1 MRKIRIKICLLAA
14 MLAVATG
21 IQASDFVV
29 DELCYNITD
38 AEAKTVEVAK
48 YDYTVDG
55 EMVRPTKMD
64 VVVPMTVVNPNDNQ
78 TYRVTALGDGA
89 FTVYGLKNGWFDYTS
104 IVLPEG
110 LLEIKANA
118 FSGQSKLTS
127 LVIPGTVKSVKTK
140 FAQMSGISELTFPAS
155 VKEMVTIESGRIQK
169 LTIEGS
175 PTITAGSRDYIT
187 GSVTNNI
194 VYFIDNDTSYK
205 NVEITLTSAVP
216 PTLPEVT
223 RIQYKAYSGRTTVHV
238 PEGCSDAYNAAGW
251 NQAEVLVEG
260 TDHAD
265 VDGIR
270 YYHDSHRAIG
280 YDVVSELNGPLN
292 IPQTVQIGG
301 KTYPVEELA
310 VRMFEGEGE
319 SLIKNITAI
328 TLPEGLKRL
337 EKNSLYSEVV
347 SATEVTIPASVEYV
361 GTYFLRG
368 ETLKKITF
376 KGSPVLADNSVG
388 SNYKLIHF
396 MSQTPPAVGK
406 YSFQSAQLM
415 VVAPDIASIPVYR
428 TTLSGHWGVEKGYEL
443 SVYGGLKEADNV
455 YYSAMEDGNAC
466 AIYFDGTQTSVALSK
481 TIQIDGAA
489 RALAKIQRGLFYY
502 KNITEVIVPE
512 TVKTIGG
519 NAFYK
524 CSALTSLQ
532 LPSEVEEIGDYAFYE
547 CSAWAIDVTLPVLK
561 TLGKGAFQKSGI
573 KSLNLTGAP
582 LATIPESAF
591 GECSSLASIT
601 LNEGLSKIESYAF
614 TGAVVTELTIPSTVT
629 DIYTVGI
636 WSKIKKLISKATTPP
651 TLRNSRQLNC
661 LLFVPNGCVTAYRQ
675 ADRWVESTSV
685 IAVGEMQTGGLSFY
699 FGDTDALLYNVDT
712 DVTGSDVVIP
722 ATVEQGGNS
731 YTVNEMRAALLK
743 NSAAVKSVTI
753 PASITQIPNDAF
765 RNCTGLTSV
774 TMPATVTSIGAYAF
788 NGCKA
793 LPSVVLPA
801 SLGSIGE
808 YGFLG
813 CKALTSIEL
822 PAALTEIGVS
832 AFNGCSA
839 MACDV
844 NIPDGVTVIPDGA
857 FDQSGITGITLG
869 KNVKT
874 VGRKAFYNCQNILS
888 ITLNEG
894 LTEIGEMGFF
904 NCSKIKELELPA
916 SLTTMGSNAFW
927 NVGIKVVCHSAA
939 PLTLPKSTTYSYQF
953 KKCTVIVPVGSVAAY
968 VAATDKGWDESNTYL
983 TFAGLADGVEYRAN
997 DTEAWVTGVADDTV
1011 VADIKDYL
1019 SIDGSQMPVT
1029 RIDAAFRGK
1038 TQLQKVTVPAAVK
1051 ALPENMFR
1059 DCTSLNAVTF
1069 ASGSQLQTIGKW
1081 AFMSTAVAAIEI
1093 PEGVTEL
1100 PDGVFKNCLSLTE
1113 ITLPSNL
1120 VSVGGGCFYNCKALT
1135 TVNVCADNLTIAD
1148 RAFYSCES
1156 LETINSAN
1164 PLQLSSDISKLG
1176 MEFEGCKSL
1185 KAVSVAGGM
1194 IGSFAFDGCESLVSV
1209 GIAEG
1214 VKTIGEYA
1222 FDGCTSLKRI
1232 LLPASLQEIKH
1243 ETFRNVVFEE
1253 ITCLAVTPPSI
1264 RDNTFTDYSAH
1275 LCVPA
1280 ESMAAYAAATGWKE
1294 FSNIGDLTTSGVS
1307 AVANDGLSVAVCD
1320 GRICVDGVG
1329 ETEMI
1334 KVYSTGGM
1342 LVGMGLNRQVEV
1354 PSPGVY
1360 IVEFK
1365 KGTVK
1370 VAIR

>member
-1 MRKIRIKICLLAA
+1 

-89 FTVYGLKNGWFDYTS
+89 FTVYGLRGGWFDYTS

-118 FSGQSKLTS
+118 FSGQRKLTS

-301 KTYPVEELA
+301 KTYPVEVLA

-319 SLIKNITAI
+319 SLIKNITA
-328 TLPEGLKRL
+328 
-337 EKNSLYSEVV
+337 
-347 SATEVTIPASVEYV
+347 
-361 GTYFLRG
+361 
-368 ETLKKITF
+368 
-376 KGSPVLADNSVG
+376 
-388 SNYKLIHF
+388 
-396 MSQTPPAVGK
+396 
-406 YSFQSAQLM
+406 
-415 VVAPDIASIPVYR
+415 
-428 TTLSGHWGVEKGYEL
+428 
-443 SVYGGLKEADNV
+443 
-455 YYSAMEDGNAC
+455 
-466 AIYFDGTQTSVALSK
+466 
-481 TIQIDGAA
+481 
-489 RALAKIQRGLFYY
+489 
-502 KNITEVIVPE
+502 
-512 TVKTIGG
+512 
-519 NAFYK
+519 
-524 CSALTSLQ
+524 
-532 LPSEVEEIGDYAFYE
+532 
-547 CSAWAIDVTLPVLK
+547 
-561 TLGKGAFQKSGI
+561 
-573 KSLNLTGAP
+573 
-582 LATIPESAF
+582 
-591 GECSSLASIT
+591 
-601 LNEGLSKIESYAF
+601 
-614 TGAVVTELTIPSTVT
+614 
-629 DIYTVGI
+629 
-636 WSKIKKLISKATTPP
+636 
-651 TLRNSRQLNC
+651 
-661 LLFVPNGCVTAYRQ
+661 
-675 ADRWVESTSV
+675 
-685 IAVGEMQTGGLSFY
+685 
-699 FGDTDALLYNVDT
+699 
-712 DVTGSDVVIP
+712 
-722 ATVEQGGNS
+722 
-731 YTVNEMRAALLK
+731 
-743 NSAAVKSVTI
+743 
-753 PASITQIPNDAF
+753 
-765 RNCTGLTSV
+765 
-774 TMPATVTSIGAYAF
+774 
-788 NGCKA
+788 
-793 LPSVVLPA
+793 
-801 SLGSIGE
+801 
-808 YGFLG
+808 
-813 CKALTSIEL
+813 
-822 PAALTEIGVS
+822 
-832 AFNGCSA
+832 
-839 MACDV
+839 
-844 NIPDGVTVIPDGA
+844 
-857 FDQSGITGITLG
+857 
-869 KNVKT
+869 
-874 VGRKAFYNCQNILS
+874 

-927 NVGIKVVCHSAA
+927 NIGIKVVCHSAA

-1029 RIDAAFRGK
+1029 RIDVAFSGK

-1307 AVANDGLSVAVCD
+1307 AVAGDGLSVAVCD

-1334 KVYSTGGM
+1334 KVYSAGGM

>member
-1 MRKIRIKICLLAA
+1 MRERNIFAALIFCSRFENADFCERKNKPNLMRKIRIKICLLAA

-89 FTVYGLKNGWFDYTS
+89 FTVYGLRGGWFDYTS

-223 RIQYKAYSGRTTVHV
+223 RIQYKAYSGRTTVYV

-301 KTYPVEELA
+301 KTYPVEVLA

-319 SLIKNITAI
+319 SLIKNITA
-328 TLPEGLKRL
+328 
-337 EKNSLYSEVV
+337 
-347 SATEVTIPASVEYV
+347 
-361 GTYFLRG
+361 
-368 ETLKKITF
+368 
-376 KGSPVLADNSVG
+376 
-388 SNYKLIHF
+388 
-396 MSQTPPAVGK
+396 
-406 YSFQSAQLM
+406 
-415 VVAPDIASIPVYR
+415 
-428 TTLSGHWGVEKGYEL
+428 
-443 SVYGGLKEADNV
+443 
-455 YYSAMEDGNAC
+455 
-466 AIYFDGTQTSVALSK
+466 
-481 TIQIDGAA
+481 
-489 RALAKIQRGLFYY
+489 
-502 KNITEVIVPE
+502 
-512 TVKTIGG
+512 
-519 NAFYK
+519 
-524 CSALTSLQ
+524 
-532 LPSEVEEIGDYAFYE
+532 
-547 CSAWAIDVTLPVLK
+547 
-561 TLGKGAFQKSGI
+561 
-573 KSLNLTGAP
+573 
-582 LATIPESAF
+582 
-591 GECSSLASIT
+591 
-601 LNEGLSKIESYAF
+601 
-614 TGAVVTELTIPSTVT
+614 
-629 DIYTVGI
+629 
-636 WSKIKKLISKATTPP
+636 
-651 TLRNSRQLNC
+651 
-661 LLFVPNGCVTAYRQ
+661 
-675 ADRWVESTSV
+675 
-685 IAVGEMQTGGLSFY
+685 
-699 FGDTDALLYNVDT
+699 
-712 DVTGSDVVIP
+712 
-722 ATVEQGGNS
+722 
-731 YTVNEMRAALLK
+731 
-743 NSAAVKSVTI
+743 
-753 PASITQIPNDAF
+753 
-765 RNCTGLTSV
+765 
-774 TMPATVTSIGAYAF
+774 
-788 NGCKA
+788 
-793 LPSVVLPA
+793 
-801 SLGSIGE
+801 
-808 YGFLG
+808 
-813 CKALTSIEL
+813 
-822 PAALTEIGVS
+822 
-832 AFNGCSA
+832 
-839 MACDV
+839 
-844 NIPDGVTVIPDGA
+844 
-857 FDQSGITGITLG
+857 
-869 KNVKT
+869 
-874 VGRKAFYNCQNILS
+874 

-927 NVGIKVVCHSAA
+927 NIGIKVVCHSAA

-1029 RIDAAFRGK
+1029 RIDVAFSGK

-1253 ITCLAVTPPSI
+1253 ITCLAVTPLSI

-1307 AVANDGLSVAVCD
+1307 AVAGDGLSVAVCD

-1334 KVYSTGGM
+1334 KVYSAGGM

>member
-1 MRKIRIKICLLAA
+1 

-48 YDYTVDG
+48 YDSTVDG

-89 FTVYGLKNGWFDYTS
+89 FTVYGLRGGWFDYTS

-301 KTYPVEELA
+301 KTYPVEVLA

-319 SLIKNITAI
+319 SLIKNITA
-328 TLPEGLKRL
+328 
-337 EKNSLYSEVV
+337 
-347 SATEVTIPASVEYV
+347 
-361 GTYFLRG
+361 
-368 ETLKKITF
+368 
-376 KGSPVLADNSVG
+376 
-388 SNYKLIHF
+388 
-396 MSQTPPAVGK
+396 
-406 YSFQSAQLM
+406 
-415 VVAPDIASIPVYR
+415 
-428 TTLSGHWGVEKGYEL
+428 
-443 SVYGGLKEADNV
+443 
-455 YYSAMEDGNAC
+455 
-466 AIYFDGTQTSVALSK
+466 
-481 TIQIDGAA
+481 
-489 RALAKIQRGLFYY
+489 
-502 KNITEVIVPE
+502 
-512 TVKTIGG
+512 
-519 NAFYK
+519 
-524 CSALTSLQ
+524 
-532 LPSEVEEIGDYAFYE
+532 
-547 CSAWAIDVTLPVLK
+547 
-561 TLGKGAFQKSGI
+561 
-573 KSLNLTGAP
+573 
-582 LATIPESAF
+582 
-591 GECSSLASIT
+591 
-601 LNEGLSKIESYAF
+601 
-614 TGAVVTELTIPSTVT
+614 
-629 DIYTVGI
+629 
-636 WSKIKKLISKATTPP
+636 
-651 TLRNSRQLNC
+651 
-661 LLFVPNGCVTAYRQ
+661 
-675 ADRWVESTSV
+675 
-685 IAVGEMQTGGLSFY
+685 
-699 FGDTDALLYNVDT
+699 
-712 DVTGSDVVIP
+712 
-722 ATVEQGGNS
+722 
-731 YTVNEMRAALLK
+731 
-743 NSAAVKSVTI
+743 
-753 PASITQIPNDAF
+753 
-765 RNCTGLTSV
+765 
-774 TMPATVTSIGAYAF
+774 
-788 NGCKA
+788 
-793 LPSVVLPA
+793 
-801 SLGSIGE
+801 
-808 YGFLG
+808 
-813 CKALTSIEL
+813 
-822 PAALTEIGVS
+822 
-832 AFNGCSA
+832 
-839 MACDV
+839 
-844 NIPDGVTVIPDGA
+844 
-857 FDQSGITGITLG
+857 
-869 KNVKT
+869 
-874 VGRKAFYNCQNILS
+874 

-927 NVGIKVVCHSAA
+927 NIGIKVVCHSAA

-1029 RIDAAFRGK
+1029 RIDAAFSGK
-1038 TQLQKVTVPAAVK
+1038 TQLQKVTVPVAVK
-1051 ALPENMFR
+1051 ALPENMFK

-1307 AVANDGLSVAVCD
+1307 AVAGDGLSVAVCD

-1334 KVYSTGGM
+1334 KVYSAGGM

>member
-1 MRKIRIKICLLAA
+1 
-14 MLAVATG
+14 
-21 IQASDFVV
+21 
-29 DELCYNITD
+29 
-38 AEAKTVEVAK
+38 
-48 YDYTVDG
+48 
-55 EMVRPTKMD
+55 MVRPTKMD

-89 FTVYGLKNGWFDYTS
+89 FTVYGLRGGWFDYTS

-301 KTYPVEELA
+301 KTYPVEVLA

-319 SLIKNITAI
+319 SLIKNITA
-328 TLPEGLKRL
+328 
-337 EKNSLYSEVV
+337 
-347 SATEVTIPASVEYV
+347 
-361 GTYFLRG
+361 
-368 ETLKKITF
+368 
-376 KGSPVLADNSVG
+376 
-388 SNYKLIHF
+388 
-396 MSQTPPAVGK
+396 
-406 YSFQSAQLM
+406 
-415 VVAPDIASIPVYR
+415 
-428 TTLSGHWGVEKGYEL
+428 
-443 SVYGGLKEADNV
+443 
-455 YYSAMEDGNAC
+455 
-466 AIYFDGTQTSVALSK
+466 
-481 TIQIDGAA
+481 
-489 RALAKIQRGLFYY
+489 
-502 KNITEVIVPE
+502 
-512 TVKTIGG
+512 
-519 NAFYK
+519 
-524 CSALTSLQ
+524 
-532 LPSEVEEIGDYAFYE
+532 
-547 CSAWAIDVTLPVLK
+547 
-561 TLGKGAFQKSGI
+561 
-573 KSLNLTGAP
+573 
-582 LATIPESAF
+582 
-591 GECSSLASIT
+591 
-601 LNEGLSKIESYAF
+601 
-614 TGAVVTELTIPSTVT
+614 
-629 DIYTVGI
+629 
-636 WSKIKKLISKATTPP
+636 
-651 TLRNSRQLNC
+651 
-661 LLFVPNGCVTAYRQ
+661 
-675 ADRWVESTSV
+675 
-685 IAVGEMQTGGLSFY
+685 
-699 FGDTDALLYNVDT
+699 
-712 DVTGSDVVIP
+712 
-722 ATVEQGGNS
+722 
-731 YTVNEMRAALLK
+731 
-743 NSAAVKSVTI
+743 
-753 PASITQIPNDAF
+753 
-765 RNCTGLTSV
+765 
-774 TMPATVTSIGAYAF
+774 
-788 NGCKA
+788 
-793 LPSVVLPA
+793 
-801 SLGSIGE
+801 
-808 YGFLG
+808 
-813 CKALTSIEL
+813 
-822 PAALTEIGVS
+822 
-832 AFNGCSA
+832 
-839 MACDV
+839 
-844 NIPDGVTVIPDGA
+844 
-857 FDQSGITGITLG
+857 
-869 KNVKT
+869 
-874 VGRKAFYNCQNILS
+874 

-927 NVGIKVVCHSAA
+927 NIGIKVVCHSAA

-1029 RIDAAFRGK
+1029 RIDAAFSGK

-1051 ALPENMFR
+1051 ALPENMFK

-1307 AVANDGLSVAVCD
+1307 AVAGDGLSVAVCD
-1320 GRICVDGVG
+1320 GRSAL
-1329 ETEMI
+1329 T
-1334 KVYSTGGM
+1334 
-1342 LVGMGLNRQVEV
+1342 
-1354 PSPGVY
+1354 
-1360 IVEFK
+1360 
-1365 KGTVK
+1365 
-1370 VAIR
+1370 A

>member
-1 MRKIRIKICLLAA
+1 

-89 FTVYGLKNGWFDYTS
+89 FTVYGLRGGWFDYTS

-127 LVIPGTVKSVKTK
+127 LVIPGMVKSVKTK

-301 KTYPVEELA
+301 KTYPVEVLA

-319 SLIKNITAI
+319 SLIKNITA
-328 TLPEGLKRL
+328 
-337 EKNSLYSEVV
+337 
-347 SATEVTIPASVEYV
+347 
-361 GTYFLRG
+361 
-368 ETLKKITF
+368 
-376 KGSPVLADNSVG
+376 
-388 SNYKLIHF
+388 
-396 MSQTPPAVGK
+396 
-406 YSFQSAQLM
+406 
-415 VVAPDIASIPVYR
+415 
-428 TTLSGHWGVEKGYEL
+428 
-443 SVYGGLKEADNV
+443 
-455 YYSAMEDGNAC
+455 
-466 AIYFDGTQTSVALSK
+466 
-481 TIQIDGAA
+481 
-489 RALAKIQRGLFYY
+489 
-502 KNITEVIVPE
+502 
-512 TVKTIGG
+512 
-519 NAFYK
+519 
-524 CSALTSLQ
+524 
-532 LPSEVEEIGDYAFYE
+532 
-547 CSAWAIDVTLPVLK
+547 
-561 TLGKGAFQKSGI
+561 
-573 KSLNLTGAP
+573 
-582 LATIPESAF
+582 
-591 GECSSLASIT
+591 
-601 LNEGLSKIESYAF
+601 
-614 TGAVVTELTIPSTVT
+614 
-629 DIYTVGI
+629 
-636 WSKIKKLISKATTPP
+636 
-651 TLRNSRQLNC
+651 
-661 LLFVPNGCVTAYRQ
+661 
-675 ADRWVESTSV
+675 
-685 IAVGEMQTGGLSFY
+685 
-699 FGDTDALLYNVDT
+699 
-712 DVTGSDVVIP
+712 
-722 ATVEQGGNS
+722 
-731 YTVNEMRAALLK
+731 
-743 NSAAVKSVTI
+743 
-753 PASITQIPNDAF
+753 
-765 RNCTGLTSV
+765 
-774 TMPATVTSIGAYAF
+774 
-788 NGCKA
+788 
-793 LPSVVLPA
+793 
-801 SLGSIGE
+801 
-808 YGFLG
+808 
-813 CKALTSIEL
+813 
-822 PAALTEIGVS
+822 
-832 AFNGCSA
+832 
-839 MACDV
+839 
-844 NIPDGVTVIPDGA
+844 
-857 FDQSGITGITLG
+857 
-869 KNVKT
+869 
-874 VGRKAFYNCQNILS
+874 

-927 NVGIKVVCHSAA
+927 NIGIKVVCHSAA

-1011 VADIKDYL
+1011 VAYIKDYL

-1029 RIDAAFRGK
+1029 RIDVAFSGK

-1307 AVANDGLSVAVCD
+1307 AVAGDGLS
-1320 GRICVDGVG
+1320 
-1329 ETEMI
+1329 
-1334 KVYSTGGM
+1334 
-1342 LVGMGLNRQVEV
+1342 GLCATDA
-1354 PSPGVY
+1354 SAL
-1360 IVEFK
+1360 
-1365 KGTVK
+1365 T
-1370 VAIR
+1370 A

>member
-1 MRKIRIKICLLAA
+1 

-89 FTVYGLKNGWFDYTS
+89 FTVYGLRSGWFNYTS

-118 FSGQSKLTS
+118 FSGQRNLTS

-368 ETLKKITF
+368 KTLKKITF

-388 SNYKLIHF
+388 SDYKLIHF

-406 YSFQSAQLM
+406 YSFQSAHLM

-502 KNITEVIVPE
+502 KKITEVIVPE

-547 CSAWAIDVTLPVLK
+547 CSAWAIDVTLPGLK

-591 GECSSLASIT
+591 GECSSLA
-601 LNEGLSKIESYAF
+601 
-614 TGAVVTELTIPSTVT
+614 
-629 DIYTVGI
+629 
-636 WSKIKKLISKATTPP
+636 
-651 TLRNSRQLNC
+651 
-661 LLFVPNGCVTAYRQ
+661 
-675 ADRWVESTSV
+675 
-685 IAVGEMQTGGLSFY
+685 
-699 FGDTDALLYNVDT
+699 
-712 DVTGSDVVIP
+712 
-722 ATVEQGGNS
+722 
-731 YTVNEMRAALLK
+731 
-743 NSAAVKSVTI
+743 
-753 PASITQIPNDAF
+753 
-765 RNCTGLTSV
+765 
-774 TMPATVTSIGAYAF
+774 
-788 NGCKA
+788 
-793 LPSVVLPA
+793 
-801 SLGSIGE
+801 
-808 YGFLG
+808 
-813 CKALTSIEL
+813 
-822 PAALTEIGVS
+822 
-832 AFNGCSA
+832 
-839 MACDV
+839 
-844 NIPDGVTVIPDGA
+844 
-857 FDQSGITGITLG
+857 
-869 KNVKT
+869 
-874 VGRKAFYNCQNILS
+874 S

-927 NVGIKVVCHSAA
+927 NVGIKVVCHSVA

-1029 RIDAAFRGK
+1029 RIDAAFSGK

-1135 TVNVCADNLTIAD
+1135 TVNVDADNLTIAD

-1194 IGSFAFDGCESLVSV
+1194 IGAFAFDGCESLVSV

-1329 ETEMI
+1329 GTEMI
-1334 KVYSTGGM
+1334 KVYSAGGM

-1354 PSPGVY
+1354 PSPGIY

>member
-1 MRKIRIKICLLAA
+1 

-89 FTVYGLKNGWFDYTS
+89 FTVYGLRGGWFDYTS

-301 KTYPVEELA
+301 KTYPVEVLA

-319 SLIKNITAI
+319 SLIKNITA
-328 TLPEGLKRL
+328 
-337 EKNSLYSEVV
+337 
-347 SATEVTIPASVEYV
+347 
-361 GTYFLRG
+361 
-368 ETLKKITF
+368 
-376 KGSPVLADNSVG
+376 
-388 SNYKLIHF
+388 
-396 MSQTPPAVGK
+396 
-406 YSFQSAQLM
+406 
-415 VVAPDIASIPVYR
+415 
-428 TTLSGHWGVEKGYEL
+428 
-443 SVYGGLKEADNV
+443 
-455 YYSAMEDGNAC
+455 
-466 AIYFDGTQTSVALSK
+466 
-481 TIQIDGAA
+481 
-489 RALAKIQRGLFYY
+489 
-502 KNITEVIVPE
+502 
-512 TVKTIGG
+512 
-519 NAFYK
+519 
-524 CSALTSLQ
+524 
-532 LPSEVEEIGDYAFYE
+532 
-547 CSAWAIDVTLPVLK
+547 
-561 TLGKGAFQKSGI
+561 
-573 KSLNLTGAP
+573 
-582 LATIPESAF
+582 
-591 GECSSLASIT
+591 
-601 LNEGLSKIESYAF
+601 
-614 TGAVVTELTIPSTVT
+614 
-629 DIYTVGI
+629 
-636 WSKIKKLISKATTPP
+636 
-651 TLRNSRQLNC
+651 
-661 LLFVPNGCVTAYRQ
+661 
-675 ADRWVESTSV
+675 
-685 IAVGEMQTGGLSFY
+685 
-699 FGDTDALLYNVDT
+699 
-712 DVTGSDVVIP
+712 
-722 ATVEQGGNS
+722 
-731 YTVNEMRAALLK
+731 
-743 NSAAVKSVTI
+743 
-753 PASITQIPNDAF
+753 
-765 RNCTGLTSV
+765 
-774 TMPATVTSIGAYAF
+774 
-788 NGCKA
+788 
-793 LPSVVLPA
+793 
-801 SLGSIGE
+801 
-808 YGFLG
+808 
-813 CKALTSIEL
+813 
-822 PAALTEIGVS
+822 
-832 AFNGCSA
+832 
-839 MACDV
+839 
-844 NIPDGVTVIPDGA
+844 
-857 FDQSGITGITLG
+857 
-869 KNVKT
+869 
-874 VGRKAFYNCQNILS
+874 

-927 NVGIKVVCHSAA
+927 NIGIKVVCHSAA

-1029 RIDAAFRGK
+1029 RIDAAFSGK

-1051 ALPENMFR
+1051 ALPENMFK

-1307 AVANDGLSVAVCD
+1307 AVAGDGLSVAVCD
-1320 GRICVDGVG
+1320 GRSAL
-1329 ETEMI
+1329 T
-1334 KVYSTGGM
+1334 
-1342 LVGMGLNRQVEV
+1342 
-1354 PSPGVY
+1354 
-1360 IVEFK
+1360 
-1365 KGTVK
+1365 
-1370 VAIR
+1370 A

>member
-1 MRKIRIKICLLAA
+1 MRERNIFAALIFCSRFENADFCERKNKPNLMRKIRIKICLLAA

-89 FTVYGLKNGWFDYTS
+89 FTVYGLRGGWFDYTS

-223 RIQYKAYSGRTTVHV
+223 RIQYKAYSGRTTVYV

-301 KTYPVEELA
+301 KTYPVEVLA

-319 SLIKNITAI
+319 SLIKNITA
-328 TLPEGLKRL
+328 
-337 EKNSLYSEVV
+337 
-347 SATEVTIPASVEYV
+347 
-361 GTYFLRG
+361 
-368 ETLKKITF
+368 
-376 KGSPVLADNSVG
+376 
-388 SNYKLIHF
+388 
-396 MSQTPPAVGK
+396 
-406 YSFQSAQLM
+406 
-415 VVAPDIASIPVYR
+415 
-428 TTLSGHWGVEKGYEL
+428 
-443 SVYGGLKEADNV
+443 
-455 YYSAMEDGNAC
+455 
-466 AIYFDGTQTSVALSK
+466 
-481 TIQIDGAA
+481 
-489 RALAKIQRGLFYY
+489 
-502 KNITEVIVPE
+502 
-512 TVKTIGG
+512 
-519 NAFYK
+519 
-524 CSALTSLQ
+524 
-532 LPSEVEEIGDYAFYE
+532 
-547 CSAWAIDVTLPVLK
+547 
-561 TLGKGAFQKSGI
+561 
-573 KSLNLTGAP
+573 
-582 LATIPESAF
+582 
-591 GECSSLASIT
+591 
-601 LNEGLSKIESYAF
+601 
-614 TGAVVTELTIPSTVT
+614 
-629 DIYTVGI
+629 
-636 WSKIKKLISKATTPP
+636 
-651 TLRNSRQLNC
+651 
-661 LLFVPNGCVTAYRQ
+661 
-675 ADRWVESTSV
+675 
-685 IAVGEMQTGGLSFY
+685 
-699 FGDTDALLYNVDT
+699 
-712 DVTGSDVVIP
+712 
-722 ATVEQGGNS
+722 
-731 YTVNEMRAALLK
+731 
-743 NSAAVKSVTI
+743 
-753 PASITQIPNDAF
+753 
-765 RNCTGLTSV
+765 
-774 TMPATVTSIGAYAF
+774 
-788 NGCKA
+788 
-793 LPSVVLPA
+793 
-801 SLGSIGE
+801 
-808 YGFLG
+808 
-813 CKALTSIEL
+813 
-822 PAALTEIGVS
+822 
-832 AFNGCSA
+832 
-839 MACDV
+839 
-844 NIPDGVTVIPDGA
+844 
-857 FDQSGITGITLG
+857 
-869 KNVKT
+869 
-874 VGRKAFYNCQNILS
+874 

-927 NVGIKVVCHSAA
+927 NIGIKVVCHSAA

-1029 RIDAAFRGK
+1029 RIDAAFSGK

-1307 AVANDGLSVAVCD
+1307 AVAGDGLSVAVCD

-1334 KVYSTGGM
+1334 KVYSAGGM

>member
-1 MRKIRIKICLLAA
+1 
-14 MLAVATG
+14 
-21 IQASDFVV
+21 
-29 DELCYNITD
+29 
-38 AEAKTVEVAK
+38 
-48 YDYTVDG
+48 
-55 EMVRPTKMD
+55 
-64 VVVPMTVVNPNDNQ
+64 
-78 TYRVTALGDGA
+78 
-89 FTVYGLKNGWFDYTS
+89 
-104 IVLPEG
+104 
-110 LLEIKANA
+110 
-118 FSGQSKLTS
+118 
-127 LVIPGTVKSVKTK
+127 
-140 FAQMSGISELTFPAS
+140 
-155 VKEMVTIESGRIQK
+155 
-169 LTIEGS
+169 
-175 PTITAGSRDYIT
+175 
-187 GSVTNNI
+187 
-194 VYFIDNDTSYK
+194 
-205 NVEITLTSAVP
+205 
-216 PTLPEVT
+216 
-223 RIQYKAYSGRTTVHV
+223 
-238 PEGCSDAYNAAGW
+238 
-251 NQAEVLVEG
+251 
-260 TDHAD
+260 
-265 VDGIR
+265 
-270 YYHDSHRAIG
+270 
-280 YDVVSELNGPLN
+280 
-292 IPQTVQIGG
+292 
-301 KTYPVEELA
+301 
-310 VRMFEGEGE
+310 
-319 SLIKNITAI
+319 
-328 TLPEGLKRL
+328 
-337 EKNSLYSEVV
+337 
-347 SATEVTIPASVEYV
+347 
-361 GTYFLRG
+361 
-368 ETLKKITF
+368 
-376 KGSPVLADNSVG
+376 
-388 SNYKLIHF
+388 
-396 MSQTPPAVGK
+396 
-406 YSFQSAQLM
+406 
-415 VVAPDIASIPVYR
+415 
-428 TTLSGHWGVEKGYEL
+428 
-443 SVYGGLKEADNV
+443 
-455 YYSAMEDGNAC
+455 
-466 AIYFDGTQTSVALSK
+466 
-481 TIQIDGAA
+481 
-489 RALAKIQRGLFYY
+489 
-502 KNITEVIVPE
+502 
-512 TVKTIGG
+512 
-519 NAFYK
+519 
-524 CSALTSLQ
+524 
-532 LPSEVEEIGDYAFYE
+532 
-547 CSAWAIDVTLPVLK
+547 
-561 TLGKGAFQKSGI
+561 
-573 KSLNLTGAP
+573 
-582 LATIPESAF
+582 
-591 GECSSLASIT
+591 
-601 LNEGLSKIESYAF
+601 
-614 TGAVVTELTIPSTVT
+614 
-629 DIYTVGI
+629 
-636 WSKIKKLISKATTPP
+636 
-651 TLRNSRQLNC
+651 
-661 LLFVPNGCVTAYRQ
+661 
-675 ADRWVESTSV
+675 
-685 IAVGEMQTGGLSFY
+685 
-699 FGDTDALLYNVDT
+699 
-712 DVTGSDVVIP
+712 
-722 ATVEQGGNS
+722 
-731 YTVNEMRAALLK
+731 
-743 NSAAVKSVTI
+743 
-753 PASITQIPNDAF
+753 
-765 RNCTGLTSV
+765 
-774 TMPATVTSIGAYAF
+774 
-788 NGCKA
+788 
-793 LPSVVLPA
+793 
-801 SLGSIGE
+801 
-808 YGFLG
+808 
-813 CKALTSIEL
+813 
-822 PAALTEIGVS
+822 
-832 AFNGCSA
+832 

-916 SLTTMGSNAFW
+916 SLTTMGSSAFW

-939 PLTLPKSTTYSYQF
+939 PLTLPKSTMYSYQF

-1019 SIDGSQMPVT
+1019 SIDGSQMPVI

-1120 VSVGGGCFYNCKALT
+1120 VSVGGGCFYNCKALM

-1176 MEFEGCKSL
+1176 MEFVGCKSL

-1194 IGSFAFDGCESLVSV
+1194 IGAFAFDGCESLVSV

-1214 VKTIGEYA
+1214 VKTISEYA

-1334 KVYSTGGM
+1334 KVYSAGGM

>member
-1 MRKIRIKICLLAA
+1 

-89 FTVYGLKNGWFDYTS
+89 FTVYGLRGGWFDYTS

-301 KTYPVEELA
+301 KTYPVEVLA

-319 SLIKNITAI
+319 SLIKNITA
-328 TLPEGLKRL
+328 
-337 EKNSLYSEVV
+337 
-347 SATEVTIPASVEYV
+347 
-361 GTYFLRG
+361 
-368 ETLKKITF
+368 
-376 KGSPVLADNSVG
+376 
-388 SNYKLIHF
+388 
-396 MSQTPPAVGK
+396 
-406 YSFQSAQLM
+406 
-415 VVAPDIASIPVYR
+415 
-428 TTLSGHWGVEKGYEL
+428 
-443 SVYGGLKEADNV
+443 
-455 YYSAMEDGNAC
+455 
-466 AIYFDGTQTSVALSK
+466 
-481 TIQIDGAA
+481 
-489 RALAKIQRGLFYY
+489 
-502 KNITEVIVPE
+502 
-512 TVKTIGG
+512 
-519 NAFYK
+519 
-524 CSALTSLQ
+524 
-532 LPSEVEEIGDYAFYE
+532 
-547 CSAWAIDVTLPVLK
+547 
-561 TLGKGAFQKSGI
+561 
-573 KSLNLTGAP
+573 
-582 LATIPESAF
+582 
-591 GECSSLASIT
+591 
-601 LNEGLSKIESYAF
+601 
-614 TGAVVTELTIPSTVT
+614 
-629 DIYTVGI
+629 
-636 WSKIKKLISKATTPP
+636 
-651 TLRNSRQLNC
+651 
-661 LLFVPNGCVTAYRQ
+661 
-675 ADRWVESTSV
+675 
-685 IAVGEMQTGGLSFY
+685 
-699 FGDTDALLYNVDT
+699 
-712 DVTGSDVVIP
+712 
-722 ATVEQGGNS
+722 
-731 YTVNEMRAALLK
+731 
-743 NSAAVKSVTI
+743 
-753 PASITQIPNDAF
+753 
-765 RNCTGLTSV
+765 
-774 TMPATVTSIGAYAF
+774 
-788 NGCKA
+788 
-793 LPSVVLPA
+793 
-801 SLGSIGE
+801 
-808 YGFLG
+808 
-813 CKALTSIEL
+813 
-822 PAALTEIGVS
+822 
-832 AFNGCSA
+832 
-839 MACDV
+839 
-844 NIPDGVTVIPDGA
+844 
-857 FDQSGITGITLG
+857 
-869 KNVKT
+869 
-874 VGRKAFYNCQNILS
+874 

-927 NVGIKVVCHSAA
+927 NIGIKVVCHSAA
-939 PLTLPKSTTYSYQF
+939 PLTLPKLTTYSYQF

-1029 RIDAAFRGK
+1029 RIDVAFSGK

-1051 ALPENMFR
+1051 ALPENMFG

-1307 AVANDGLSVAVCD
+1307 AVAGDGLSVAVCD

>member
-1 MRKIRIKICLLAA
+1 M
-14 MLAVATG
+14 
-21 IQASDFVV
+21 
-29 DELCYNITD
+29 
-38 AEAKTVEVAK
+38 
-48 YDYTVDG
+48 
-55 EMVRPTKMD
+55 
-64 VVVPMTVVNPNDNQ
+64 
-78 TYRVTALGDGA
+78 
-89 FTVYGLKNGWFDYTS
+89 
-104 IVLPEG
+104 
-110 LLEIKANA
+110 
-118 FSGQSKLTS
+118 
-127 LVIPGTVKSVKTK
+127 
-140 FAQMSGISELTFPAS
+140 
-155 VKEMVTIESGRIQK
+155 
-169 LTIEGS
+169 
-175 PTITAGSRDYIT
+175 
-187 GSVTNNI
+187 
-194 VYFIDNDTSYK
+194 
-205 NVEITLTSAVP
+205 LTSAVP

-388 SNYKLIHF
+388 TNYKLIHF
-396 MSQTPPAVGK
+396 MSQTPPSVGK
-406 YSFQSAQLM
+406 YSFQSAHLM
-415 VVAPDIASIPVYR
+415 VVAPDVASIPVYR

-502 KNITEVIVPE
+502 KKITEVIVPE

-532 LPSEVEEIGDYAFYE
+532 LPSGVEEIGDYAFYE
-547 CSAWAIDVTLPVLK
+547 CSALAIDVTLPGLK
-561 TLGKGAFQKSGI
+561 TLGKGAFQISGI

-582 LATIPESAF
+582 LATIPEFAF
-591 GECSSLASIT
+591 GQCSSLASIT
-601 LNEGLSKIESYAF
+601 LNEGLSIIGSSAF

-661 LLFVPNGCVTAYRQ
+661 PLFVPNGCVTAYRQ

-685 IAVGEMQTGGLSFY
+685 IAAGEMQTGGLSFY
-699 FGDTDALLYNVDT
+699 LGDTDALLYNVDT

-722 ATVEQGGNS
+722 ATVEQDGNS

-765 RNCTGLTSV
+765 RNCTELTSV

-788 NGCKA
+788 
-793 LPSVVLPA
+793 
-801 SLGSIGE
+801 
-808 YGFLG
+808 Y
-813 CKALTSIEL
+813 
-822 PAALTEIGVS
+822 
-832 AFNGCSA
+832 
-839 MACDV
+839 M
-844 NIPDGVTVIPDGA
+844 
-857 FDQSGITGITLG
+857 
-869 KNVKT
+869 
-874 VGRKAFYNCQNILS
+874 
-888 ITLNEG
+888 
-894 LTEIGEMGFF
+894 
-904 NCSKIKELELPA
+904 CSKIKELELPA
-916 SLTTMGSNAFW
+916 SLTTMGSSAFW

-939 PLTLPKSTTYSYQF
+939 PLTLPKSTMYSYQF

-1029 RIDAAFRGK
+1029 RIDAAFSGK

-1059 DCTSLNAVTF
+1059 DCTSLNVVTF

-1081 AFMSTAVAAIEI
+1081 AFMATSVAAIEI

-1120 VSVGGGCFYNCKALT
+1120 VSVGGGCFYNCKALK
-1135 TVNVCADNLTIAD
+1135 TVNVYADNLTIAD

-1164 PLQLSSDISKLG
+1164 PLQLSSDIRKLG
-1176 MEFEGCKSL
+1176 MEFVGCKSL

-1194 IGSFAFDGCESLVSV
+1194 IGAFAFDGCESLVSV

-1307 AVANDGLSVAVCD
+1307 AVANDGVSVAVCD

-1334 KVYSTGGM
+1334 KVYSAGGM

>member
-29 DELCYNITD
+29 DELCFNITD

-64 VVVPMTVVNPNDNQ
+64 VVVPPTVVNPNDNQ

-89 FTVYGLKNGWFDYTS
+89 FTVYGLRGGWFDYTS

-118 FSGQSKLTS
+118 FSGQSNLTS

-155 VKEMVTIESGRIQK
+155 VEEMVTIESGRIQK

-368 ETLKKITF
+368 KTLKKITF

-388 SNYKLIHF
+388 SDYKLIHF

-406 YSFQSAQLM
+406 YSFQSAHLM

-502 KNITEVIVPE
+502 KKITEVIVPE

-547 CSAWAIDVTLPVLK
+547 CSAWAIDVTLPGLK

-601 LNEGLSKIESYAF
+601 LNEGLSMIESYAF

-661 LLFVPNGCVTAYRQ
+661 PLFVPNGCVTAYRQ

-722 ATVEQGGNS
+722 ATVEQDGNS

-765 RNCTGLTSV
+765 LNCTGLTSV

-788 NGCKA
+788 NG
-793 LPSVVLPA
+793 
-801 SLGSIGE
+801 
-808 YGFLG
+808 
-813 CKALTSIEL
+813 
-822 PAALTEIGVS
+822 
-832 AFNGCSA
+832 
-839 MACDV
+839 
-844 NIPDGVTVIPDGA
+844 
-857 FDQSGITGITLG
+857 
-869 KNVKT
+869 
-874 VGRKAFYNCQNILS
+874 
-888 ITLNEG
+888 
-894 LTEIGEMGFF
+894 
-904 NCSKIKELELPA
+904 CSKIKELELPA

-939 PLTLPKSTTYSYQF
+939 PLTLPKSTMYSYQF

-1029 RIDAAFRGK
+1029 RIDAAFSGK

-1120 VSVGGGCFYNCKALT
+1120 VSVGGGCFYNCKALK
-1135 TVNVCADNLTIAD
+1135 TVNVDADNLTIAD

-1176 MEFEGCKSL
+1176 MEFVGCKSL

-1243 ETFRNVVFEE
+1243 ETFRGVVFEE

-1307 AVANDGLSVAVCD
+1307 AVAGDGVSVAVCD

-1334 KVYSTGGM
+1334 KVYSAGGM

-1354 PSPGVY
+1354 PSPGIY

>member
-1 MRKIRIKICLLAA
+1 

-78 TYRVTALGDGA
+78 IYRVTALGDGA
-89 FTVYGLKNGWFDYTS
+89 FTVYGLRGGWFDYTS

-301 KTYPVEELA
+301 KTYPVEVLA

-319 SLIKNITAI
+319 SLIKNITA
-328 TLPEGLKRL
+328 
-337 EKNSLYSEVV
+337 
-347 SATEVTIPASVEYV
+347 
-361 GTYFLRG
+361 
-368 ETLKKITF
+368 
-376 KGSPVLADNSVG
+376 
-388 SNYKLIHF
+388 
-396 MSQTPPAVGK
+396 
-406 YSFQSAQLM
+406 
-415 VVAPDIASIPVYR
+415 
-428 TTLSGHWGVEKGYEL
+428 
-443 SVYGGLKEADNV
+443 
-455 YYSAMEDGNAC
+455 
-466 AIYFDGTQTSVALSK
+466 
-481 TIQIDGAA
+481 
-489 RALAKIQRGLFYY
+489 
-502 KNITEVIVPE
+502 
-512 TVKTIGG
+512 
-519 NAFYK
+519 
-524 CSALTSLQ
+524 
-532 LPSEVEEIGDYAFYE
+532 
-547 CSAWAIDVTLPVLK
+547 
-561 TLGKGAFQKSGI
+561 
-573 KSLNLTGAP
+573 
-582 LATIPESAF
+582 
-591 GECSSLASIT
+591 
-601 LNEGLSKIESYAF
+601 
-614 TGAVVTELTIPSTVT
+614 
-629 DIYTVGI
+629 
-636 WSKIKKLISKATTPP
+636 
-651 TLRNSRQLNC
+651 
-661 LLFVPNGCVTAYRQ
+661 
-675 ADRWVESTSV
+675 
-685 IAVGEMQTGGLSFY
+685 
-699 FGDTDALLYNVDT
+699 
-712 DVTGSDVVIP
+712 
-722 ATVEQGGNS
+722 
-731 YTVNEMRAALLK
+731 
-743 NSAAVKSVTI
+743 
-753 PASITQIPNDAF
+753 
-765 RNCTGLTSV
+765 
-774 TMPATVTSIGAYAF
+774 
-788 NGCKA
+788 
-793 LPSVVLPA
+793 
-801 SLGSIGE
+801 
-808 YGFLG
+808 
-813 CKALTSIEL
+813 
-822 PAALTEIGVS
+822 
-832 AFNGCSA
+832 
-839 MACDV
+839 
-844 NIPDGVTVIPDGA
+844 
-857 FDQSGITGITLG
+857 
-869 KNVKT
+869 
-874 VGRKAFYNCQNILS
+874 

-927 NVGIKVVCHSAA
+927 NIGIKVVCHSAA

-1029 RIDAAFRGK
+1029 RIDVAFSGK

-1307 AVANDGLSVAVCD
+1307 AVAGDGLSVAVCD

-1334 KVYSTGGM
+1334 KVYSAGGM

>member
-1 MRKIRIKICLLAA
+1 
-14 MLAVATG
+14 
-21 IQASDFVV
+21 
-29 DELCYNITD
+29 
-38 AEAKTVEVAK
+38 
-48 YDYTVDG
+48 
-55 EMVRPTKMD
+55 
-64 VVVPMTVVNPNDNQ
+64 
-78 TYRVTALGDGA
+78 
-89 FTVYGLKNGWFDYTS
+89 
-104 IVLPEG
+104 
-110 LLEIKANA
+110 
-118 FSGQSKLTS
+118 
-127 LVIPGTVKSVKTK
+127 
-140 FAQMSGISELTFPAS
+140 MSGISELTFPAS

-301 KTYPVEELA
+301 KTYPVEVLA

-319 SLIKNITAI
+319 SLIKNITA
-328 TLPEGLKRL
+328 
-337 EKNSLYSEVV
+337 
-347 SATEVTIPASVEYV
+347 
-361 GTYFLRG
+361 
-368 ETLKKITF
+368 
-376 KGSPVLADNSVG
+376 
-388 SNYKLIHF
+388 
-396 MSQTPPAVGK
+396 
-406 YSFQSAQLM
+406 
-415 VVAPDIASIPVYR
+415 
-428 TTLSGHWGVEKGYEL
+428 
-443 SVYGGLKEADNV
+443 
-455 YYSAMEDGNAC
+455 
-466 AIYFDGTQTSVALSK
+466 
-481 TIQIDGAA
+481 
-489 RALAKIQRGLFYY
+489 
-502 KNITEVIVPE
+502 
-512 TVKTIGG
+512 
-519 NAFYK
+519 
-524 CSALTSLQ
+524 
-532 LPSEVEEIGDYAFYE
+532 
-547 CSAWAIDVTLPVLK
+547 
-561 TLGKGAFQKSGI
+561 
-573 KSLNLTGAP
+573 
-582 LATIPESAF
+582 
-591 GECSSLASIT
+591 
-601 LNEGLSKIESYAF
+601 
-614 TGAVVTELTIPSTVT
+614 
-629 DIYTVGI
+629 
-636 WSKIKKLISKATTPP
+636 
-651 TLRNSRQLNC
+651 
-661 LLFVPNGCVTAYRQ
+661 
-675 ADRWVESTSV
+675 
-685 IAVGEMQTGGLSFY
+685 
-699 FGDTDALLYNVDT
+699 
-712 DVTGSDVVIP
+712 
-722 ATVEQGGNS
+722 
-731 YTVNEMRAALLK
+731 
-743 NSAAVKSVTI
+743 
-753 PASITQIPNDAF
+753 
-765 RNCTGLTSV
+765 
-774 TMPATVTSIGAYAF
+774 
-788 NGCKA
+788 
-793 LPSVVLPA
+793 
-801 SLGSIGE
+801 
-808 YGFLG
+808 
-813 CKALTSIEL
+813 
-822 PAALTEIGVS
+822 
-832 AFNGCSA
+832 
-839 MACDV
+839 
-844 NIPDGVTVIPDGA
+844 
-857 FDQSGITGITLG
+857 
-869 KNVKT
+869 
-874 VGRKAFYNCQNILS
+874 

-927 NVGIKVVCHSAA
+927 NIGIKVVCHSAA

-1029 RIDAAFRGK
+1029 RIDAAFSGK

-1307 AVANDGLSVAVCD
+1307 AVAGDGLSVAVCD

-1334 KVYSTGGM
+1334 KVYSAGGM

>member
-1 MRKIRIKICLLAA
+1 M
-14 MLAVATG
+14 
-21 IQASDFVV
+21 
-29 DELCYNITD
+29 
-38 AEAKTVEVAK
+38 
-48 YDYTVDG
+48 
-55 EMVRPTKMD
+55 
-64 VVVPMTVVNPNDNQ
+64 PMTVVNPNDNQ

-89 FTVYGLKNGWFDYTS
+89 FTVYGLRGGWFDYTS

-301 KTYPVEELA
+301 KTYPVEVLA

-319 SLIKNITAI
+319 SLIKNITA
-328 TLPEGLKRL
+328 
-337 EKNSLYSEVV
+337 
-347 SATEVTIPASVEYV
+347 
-361 GTYFLRG
+361 
-368 ETLKKITF
+368 
-376 KGSPVLADNSVG
+376 
-388 SNYKLIHF
+388 
-396 MSQTPPAVGK
+396 
-406 YSFQSAQLM
+406 
-415 VVAPDIASIPVYR
+415 
-428 TTLSGHWGVEKGYEL
+428 
-443 SVYGGLKEADNV
+443 
-455 YYSAMEDGNAC
+455 
-466 AIYFDGTQTSVALSK
+466 
-481 TIQIDGAA
+481 
-489 RALAKIQRGLFYY
+489 
-502 KNITEVIVPE
+502 
-512 TVKTIGG
+512 
-519 NAFYK
+519 
-524 CSALTSLQ
+524 
-532 LPSEVEEIGDYAFYE
+532 
-547 CSAWAIDVTLPVLK
+547 
-561 TLGKGAFQKSGI
+561 
-573 KSLNLTGAP
+573 
-582 LATIPESAF
+582 
-591 GECSSLASIT
+591 
-601 LNEGLSKIESYAF
+601 
-614 TGAVVTELTIPSTVT
+614 
-629 DIYTVGI
+629 
-636 WSKIKKLISKATTPP
+636 
-651 TLRNSRQLNC
+651 
-661 LLFVPNGCVTAYRQ
+661 
-675 ADRWVESTSV
+675 
-685 IAVGEMQTGGLSFY
+685 
-699 FGDTDALLYNVDT
+699 
-712 DVTGSDVVIP
+712 
-722 ATVEQGGNS
+722 
-731 YTVNEMRAALLK
+731 
-743 NSAAVKSVTI
+743 
-753 PASITQIPNDAF
+753 
-765 RNCTGLTSV
+765 
-774 TMPATVTSIGAYAF
+774 
-788 NGCKA
+788 
-793 LPSVVLPA
+793 
-801 SLGSIGE
+801 
-808 YGFLG
+808 
-813 CKALTSIEL
+813 
-822 PAALTEIGVS
+822 
-832 AFNGCSA
+832 
-839 MACDV
+839 
-844 NIPDGVTVIPDGA
+844 
-857 FDQSGITGITLG
+857 
-869 KNVKT
+869 
-874 VGRKAFYNCQNILS
+874 

-927 NVGIKVVCHSAA
+927 NIGIKVVCHSAA

-1029 RIDAAFRGK
+1029 RIDAAFSGK

-1051 ALPENMFR
+1051 ALPENMFK

-1307 AVANDGLSVAVCD
+1307 AVAGDGLSVAVCD

-1334 KVYSTGGM
+1334 KVYSAGGM

>member
-1 MRKIRIKICLLAA
+1 M
-14 MLAVATG
+14 
-21 IQASDFVV
+21 
-29 DELCYNITD
+29 
-38 AEAKTVEVAK
+38 
-48 YDYTVDG
+48 
-55 EMVRPTKMD
+55 
-64 VVVPMTVVNPNDNQ
+64 PMTVVNPNDNQ

-89 FTVYGLKNGWFDYTS
+89 FTVYGLRGGWFDYTS

-301 KTYPVEELA
+301 KTYPVEVLA

-319 SLIKNITAI
+319 SLIKNITA
-328 TLPEGLKRL
+328 
-337 EKNSLYSEVV
+337 
-347 SATEVTIPASVEYV
+347 
-361 GTYFLRG
+361 
-368 ETLKKITF
+368 
-376 KGSPVLADNSVG
+376 
-388 SNYKLIHF
+388 
-396 MSQTPPAVGK
+396 
-406 YSFQSAQLM
+406 
-415 VVAPDIASIPVYR
+415 
-428 TTLSGHWGVEKGYEL
+428 
-443 SVYGGLKEADNV
+443 
-455 YYSAMEDGNAC
+455 
-466 AIYFDGTQTSVALSK
+466 
-481 TIQIDGAA
+481 
-489 RALAKIQRGLFYY
+489 
-502 KNITEVIVPE
+502 
-512 TVKTIGG
+512 
-519 NAFYK
+519 
-524 CSALTSLQ
+524 
-532 LPSEVEEIGDYAFYE
+532 
-547 CSAWAIDVTLPVLK
+547 
-561 TLGKGAFQKSGI
+561 
-573 KSLNLTGAP
+573 
-582 LATIPESAF
+582 
-591 GECSSLASIT
+591 
-601 LNEGLSKIESYAF
+601 
-614 TGAVVTELTIPSTVT
+614 
-629 DIYTVGI
+629 
-636 WSKIKKLISKATTPP
+636 
-651 TLRNSRQLNC
+651 
-661 LLFVPNGCVTAYRQ
+661 
-675 ADRWVESTSV
+675 
-685 IAVGEMQTGGLSFY
+685 
-699 FGDTDALLYNVDT
+699 
-712 DVTGSDVVIP
+712 
-722 ATVEQGGNS
+722 
-731 YTVNEMRAALLK
+731 
-743 NSAAVKSVTI
+743 
-753 PASITQIPNDAF
+753 
-765 RNCTGLTSV
+765 
-774 TMPATVTSIGAYAF
+774 
-788 NGCKA
+788 
-793 LPSVVLPA
+793 
-801 SLGSIGE
+801 
-808 YGFLG
+808 
-813 CKALTSIEL
+813 
-822 PAALTEIGVS
+822 
-832 AFNGCSA
+832 
-839 MACDV
+839 
-844 NIPDGVTVIPDGA
+844 
-857 FDQSGITGITLG
+857 
-869 KNVKT
+869 
-874 VGRKAFYNCQNILS
+874 

-927 NVGIKVVCHSAA
+927 NIGIKVVCHSAA

-1029 RIDAAFRGK
+1029 RIDAAFSGK
-1038 TQLQKVTVPAAVK
+1038 TQLQKVTVPVAVK

-1280 ESMAAYAAATGWKE
+1280 ESMTAYAAATGWKA

-1307 AVANDGLSVAVCD
+1307 AVAGDGLSVAVCD

-1334 KVYSTGGM
+1334 KVYSAGGM

>member
-1 MRKIRIKICLLAA
+1 MRERNIFAALIFCSRFENADFCERKNKPNLMRKIRIKICLLAA

-89 FTVYGLKNGWFDYTS
+89 FTIYGLRGGWFDYTS

-301 KTYPVEELA
+301 KTYPVEVLA

-319 SLIKNITAI
+319 SLIKNITA
-328 TLPEGLKRL
+328 
-337 EKNSLYSEVV
+337 
-347 SATEVTIPASVEYV
+347 
-361 GTYFLRG
+361 
-368 ETLKKITF
+368 
-376 KGSPVLADNSVG
+376 
-388 SNYKLIHF
+388 
-396 MSQTPPAVGK
+396 
-406 YSFQSAQLM
+406 
-415 VVAPDIASIPVYR
+415 
-428 TTLSGHWGVEKGYEL
+428 
-443 SVYGGLKEADNV
+443 
-455 YYSAMEDGNAC
+455 
-466 AIYFDGTQTSVALSK
+466 
-481 TIQIDGAA
+481 
-489 RALAKIQRGLFYY
+489 
-502 KNITEVIVPE
+502 
-512 TVKTIGG
+512 
-519 NAFYK
+519 
-524 CSALTSLQ
+524 
-532 LPSEVEEIGDYAFYE
+532 
-547 CSAWAIDVTLPVLK
+547 
-561 TLGKGAFQKSGI
+561 
-573 KSLNLTGAP
+573 
-582 LATIPESAF
+582 
-591 GECSSLASIT
+591 
-601 LNEGLSKIESYAF
+601 
-614 TGAVVTELTIPSTVT
+614 
-629 DIYTVGI
+629 
-636 WSKIKKLISKATTPP
+636 
-651 TLRNSRQLNC
+651 
-661 LLFVPNGCVTAYRQ
+661 
-675 ADRWVESTSV
+675 
-685 IAVGEMQTGGLSFY
+685 
-699 FGDTDALLYNVDT
+699 
-712 DVTGSDVVIP
+712 
-722 ATVEQGGNS
+722 
-731 YTVNEMRAALLK
+731 
-743 NSAAVKSVTI
+743 
-753 PASITQIPNDAF
+753 
-765 RNCTGLTSV
+765 
-774 TMPATVTSIGAYAF
+774 
-788 NGCKA
+788 
-793 LPSVVLPA
+793 
-801 SLGSIGE
+801 
-808 YGFLG
+808 
-813 CKALTSIEL
+813 
-822 PAALTEIGVS
+822 
-832 AFNGCSA
+832 
-839 MACDV
+839 
-844 NIPDGVTVIPDGA
+844 
-857 FDQSGITGITLG
+857 
-869 KNVKT
+869 
-874 VGRKAFYNCQNILS
+874 

-927 NVGIKVVCHSAA
+927 NIGIKVVCHSAA

-1029 RIDAAFRGK
+1029 RIDAAFSGK

-1051 ALPENMFR
+1051 ALPENMFK

-1307 AVANDGLSVAVCD
+1307 AVAGDGLSVAVCD

-1334 KVYSTGGM
+1334 KVYSAGGM

>member
-1 MRKIRIKICLLAA
+1 

-89 FTVYGLKNGWFDYTS
+89 FTVYGLRGGWFDYTS

-301 KTYPVEELA
+301 KTYPVEVLA

-396 MSQTPPAVGK
+396 MCQTPPAVGK

-428 TTLSGHWGVEKGYEL
+428 TTLSGHWGVEKDYEL

-481 TIQIDGAA
+481 TIQIGGAA

-524 CSALTSLQ
+524 CSH
-532 LPSEVEEIGDYAFYE
+532 I
-547 CSAWAIDVTLPVLK
+547 
-561 TLGKGAFQKSGI
+561 
-573 KSLNLTGAP
+573 
-582 LATIPESAF
+582 
-591 GECSSLASIT
+591 
-601 LNEGLSKIESYAF
+601 
-614 TGAVVTELTIPSTVT
+614 
-629 DIYTVGI
+629 
-636 WSKIKKLISKATTPP
+636 
-651 TLRNSRQLNC
+651 
-661 LLFVPNGCVTAYRQ
+661 
-675 ADRWVESTSV
+675 
-685 IAVGEMQTGGLSFY
+685 
-699 FGDTDALLYNVDT
+699 
-712 DVTGSDVVIP
+712 
-722 ATVEQGGNS
+722 
-731 YTVNEMRAALLK
+731 
-743 NSAAVKSVTI
+743 
-753 PASITQIPNDAF
+753 
-765 RNCTGLTSV
+765 
-774 TMPATVTSIGAYAF
+774 
-788 NGCKA
+788 
-793 LPSVVLPA
+793 
-801 SLGSIGE
+801 
-808 YGFLG
+808 
-813 CKALTSIEL
+813 
-822 PAALTEIGVS
+822 
-832 AFNGCSA
+832 
-839 MACDV
+839 
-844 NIPDGVTVIPDGA
+844 
-857 FDQSGITGITLG
+857 
-869 KNVKT
+869 
-874 VGRKAFYNCQNILS
+874 
-888 ITLNEG
+888 
-894 LTEIGEMGFF
+894 
-904 NCSKIKELELPA
+904 
-916 SLTTMGSNAFW
+916 
-927 NVGIKVVCHSAA
+927 
-939 PLTLPKSTTYSYQF
+939 
-953 KKCTVIVPVGSVAAY
+953 
-968 VAATDKGWDESNTYL
+968 
-983 TFAGLADGVEYRAN
+983 
-997 DTEAWVTGVADDTV
+997 
-1011 VADIKDYL
+1011 
-1019 SIDGSQMPVT
+1019 
-1029 RIDAAFRGK
+1029 
-1038 TQLQKVTVPAAVK
+1038 
-1051 ALPENMFR
+1051 
-1059 DCTSLNAVTF
+1059 
-1069 ASGSQLQTIGKW
+1069 
-1081 AFMSTAVAAIEI
+1081 
-1093 PEGVTEL
+1093 
-1100 PDGVFKNCLSLTE
+1100 
-1113 ITLPSNL
+1113 
-1120 VSVGGGCFYNCKALT
+1120 
-1135 TVNVCADNLTIAD
+1135 
-1148 RAFYSCES
+1148 
-1156 LETINSAN
+1156 
-1164 PLQLSSDISKLG
+1164 
-1176 MEFEGCKSL
+1176 
-1185 KAVSVAGGM
+1185 
-1194 IGSFAFDGCESLVSV
+1194 
-1209 GIAEG
+1209 
-1214 VKTIGEYA
+1214 
-1222 FDGCTSLKRI
+1222 
-1232 LLPASLQEIKH
+1232 
-1243 ETFRNVVFEE
+1243 
-1253 ITCLAVTPPSI
+1253 
-1264 RDNTFTDYSAH
+1264 
-1275 LCVPA
+1275 
-1280 ESMAAYAAATGWKE
+1280 AAA
-1294 FSNIGDLTTSGVS
+1294 
-1307 AVANDGLSVAVCD
+1307 
-1320 GRICVDGVG
+1320 
-1329 ETEMI
+1329 
-1334 KVYSTGGM
+1334 
-1342 LVGMGLNRQVEV
+1342 
-1354 PSPGVY
+1354 
-1360 IVEFK
+1360 
-1365 KGTVK
+1365 
-1370 VAIR
+1370 

>member
-1 MRKIRIKICLLAA
+1 
-14 MLAVATG
+14 
-21 IQASDFVV
+21 
-29 DELCYNITD
+29 
-38 AEAKTVEVAK
+38 
-48 YDYTVDG
+48 
-55 EMVRPTKMD
+55 MD

-78 TYRVTALGDGA
+78 TYHVTALGDGA
-89 FTVYGLKNGWFDYTS
+89 FTVYGLRGGWFDYTS

-301 KTYPVEELA
+301 KTYPVEVLA

-319 SLIKNITAI
+319 SLIKNITA
-328 TLPEGLKRL
+328 
-337 EKNSLYSEVV
+337 
-347 SATEVTIPASVEYV
+347 
-361 GTYFLRG
+361 
-368 ETLKKITF
+368 
-376 KGSPVLADNSVG
+376 
-388 SNYKLIHF
+388 
-396 MSQTPPAVGK
+396 
-406 YSFQSAQLM
+406 
-415 VVAPDIASIPVYR
+415 
-428 TTLSGHWGVEKGYEL
+428 
-443 SVYGGLKEADNV
+443 
-455 YYSAMEDGNAC
+455 
-466 AIYFDGTQTSVALSK
+466 
-481 TIQIDGAA
+481 
-489 RALAKIQRGLFYY
+489 
-502 KNITEVIVPE
+502 
-512 TVKTIGG
+512 
-519 NAFYK
+519 
-524 CSALTSLQ
+524 
-532 LPSEVEEIGDYAFYE
+532 
-547 CSAWAIDVTLPVLK
+547 
-561 TLGKGAFQKSGI
+561 
-573 KSLNLTGAP
+573 
-582 LATIPESAF
+582 
-591 GECSSLASIT
+591 
-601 LNEGLSKIESYAF
+601 
-614 TGAVVTELTIPSTVT
+614 
-629 DIYTVGI
+629 
-636 WSKIKKLISKATTPP
+636 
-651 TLRNSRQLNC
+651 
-661 LLFVPNGCVTAYRQ
+661 
-675 ADRWVESTSV
+675 
-685 IAVGEMQTGGLSFY
+685 
-699 FGDTDALLYNVDT
+699 
-712 DVTGSDVVIP
+712 
-722 ATVEQGGNS
+722 
-731 YTVNEMRAALLK
+731 
-743 NSAAVKSVTI
+743 
-753 PASITQIPNDAF
+753 
-765 RNCTGLTSV
+765 
-774 TMPATVTSIGAYAF
+774 
-788 NGCKA
+788 
-793 LPSVVLPA
+793 
-801 SLGSIGE
+801 
-808 YGFLG
+808 
-813 CKALTSIEL
+813 
-822 PAALTEIGVS
+822 
-832 AFNGCSA
+832 
-839 MACDV
+839 
-844 NIPDGVTVIPDGA
+844 
-857 FDQSGITGITLG
+857 
-869 KNVKT
+869 
-874 VGRKAFYNCQNILS
+874 

-927 NVGIKVVCHSAA
+927 NIGIKVVCHSAA

-1029 RIDAAFRGK
+1029 RIDAAFSGK

-1051 ALPENMFR
+1051 ALPENMFK

-1307 AVANDGLSVAVCD
+1307 AVAGDGLSVAVCD

-1334 KVYSTGGM
+1334 KVYSAGGM

>member
-1 MRKIRIKICLLAA
+1 
-14 MLAVATG
+14 
-21 IQASDFVV
+21 
-29 DELCYNITD
+29 
-38 AEAKTVEVAK
+38 
-48 YDYTVDG
+48 
-55 EMVRPTKMD
+55 MVRPTKMD

-89 FTVYGLKNGWFDYTS
+89 FTVYGLRGGWFDYTS

-301 KTYPVEELA
+301 KTYPVEVLA
-310 VRMFEGEGE
+310 VRMFEGDGE
-319 SLIKNITAI
+319 SLIKNITA
-328 TLPEGLKRL
+328 
-337 EKNSLYSEVV
+337 
-347 SATEVTIPASVEYV
+347 
-361 GTYFLRG
+361 
-368 ETLKKITF
+368 
-376 KGSPVLADNSVG
+376 
-388 SNYKLIHF
+388 
-396 MSQTPPAVGK
+396 
-406 YSFQSAQLM
+406 
-415 VVAPDIASIPVYR
+415 
-428 TTLSGHWGVEKGYEL
+428 
-443 SVYGGLKEADNV
+443 
-455 YYSAMEDGNAC
+455 
-466 AIYFDGTQTSVALSK
+466 
-481 TIQIDGAA
+481 
-489 RALAKIQRGLFYY
+489 
-502 KNITEVIVPE
+502 
-512 TVKTIGG
+512 
-519 NAFYK
+519 
-524 CSALTSLQ
+524 
-532 LPSEVEEIGDYAFYE
+532 
-547 CSAWAIDVTLPVLK
+547 
-561 TLGKGAFQKSGI
+561 
-573 KSLNLTGAP
+573 
-582 LATIPESAF
+582 
-591 GECSSLASIT
+591 
-601 LNEGLSKIESYAF
+601 
-614 TGAVVTELTIPSTVT
+614 
-629 DIYTVGI
+629 
-636 WSKIKKLISKATTPP
+636 
-651 TLRNSRQLNC
+651 
-661 LLFVPNGCVTAYRQ
+661 
-675 ADRWVESTSV
+675 
-685 IAVGEMQTGGLSFY
+685 
-699 FGDTDALLYNVDT
+699 
-712 DVTGSDVVIP
+712 
-722 ATVEQGGNS
+722 
-731 YTVNEMRAALLK
+731 
-743 NSAAVKSVTI
+743 
-753 PASITQIPNDAF
+753 
-765 RNCTGLTSV
+765 
-774 TMPATVTSIGAYAF
+774 
-788 NGCKA
+788 
-793 LPSVVLPA
+793 
-801 SLGSIGE
+801 
-808 YGFLG
+808 
-813 CKALTSIEL
+813 
-822 PAALTEIGVS
+822 
-832 AFNGCSA
+832 
-839 MACDV
+839 
-844 NIPDGVTVIPDGA
+844 
-857 FDQSGITGITLG
+857 
-869 KNVKT
+869 
-874 VGRKAFYNCQNILS
+874 

-927 NVGIKVVCHSAA
+927 NIGIKVVCHSAA

-1029 RIDAAFRGK
+1029 RIDVAFSGK

-1059 DCTSLNAVTF
+1059 NCTSLNAVTF

-1307 AVANDGLSVAVCD
+1307 AVAGDGLSVAVCD

-1334 KVYSTGGM
+1334 KVYSAGGM

>member
-1 MRKIRIKICLLAA
+1 MRERNIFAALIFCSRFENADFCERKNKPNLMRKIRIKICLLAA

-64 VVVPMTVVNPNDNQ
+64 VVVPMTVVNPNGNQ

-89 FTVYGLKNGWFDYTS
+89 FTVYGLRGGWFDYTS

-223 RIQYKAYSGRTTVHV
+223 RIQYKAYSGRTTVYV

-301 KTYPVEELA
+301 KTYPVEVLA

-319 SLIKNITAI
+319 SLIKNITA
-328 TLPEGLKRL
+328 
-337 EKNSLYSEVV
+337 
-347 SATEVTIPASVEYV
+347 
-361 GTYFLRG
+361 
-368 ETLKKITF
+368 
-376 KGSPVLADNSVG
+376 
-388 SNYKLIHF
+388 
-396 MSQTPPAVGK
+396 
-406 YSFQSAQLM
+406 
-415 VVAPDIASIPVYR
+415 
-428 TTLSGHWGVEKGYEL
+428 
-443 SVYGGLKEADNV
+443 
-455 YYSAMEDGNAC
+455 
-466 AIYFDGTQTSVALSK
+466 
-481 TIQIDGAA
+481 
-489 RALAKIQRGLFYY
+489 
-502 KNITEVIVPE
+502 
-512 TVKTIGG
+512 
-519 NAFYK
+519 
-524 CSALTSLQ
+524 
-532 LPSEVEEIGDYAFYE
+532 
-547 CSAWAIDVTLPVLK
+547 
-561 TLGKGAFQKSGI
+561 
-573 KSLNLTGAP
+573 
-582 LATIPESAF
+582 
-591 GECSSLASIT
+591 
-601 LNEGLSKIESYAF
+601 
-614 TGAVVTELTIPSTVT
+614 
-629 DIYTVGI
+629 
-636 WSKIKKLISKATTPP
+636 
-651 TLRNSRQLNC
+651 
-661 LLFVPNGCVTAYRQ
+661 
-675 ADRWVESTSV
+675 
-685 IAVGEMQTGGLSFY
+685 
-699 FGDTDALLYNVDT
+699 
-712 DVTGSDVVIP
+712 
-722 ATVEQGGNS
+722 
-731 YTVNEMRAALLK
+731 
-743 NSAAVKSVTI
+743 
-753 PASITQIPNDAF
+753 
-765 RNCTGLTSV
+765 
-774 TMPATVTSIGAYAF
+774 
-788 NGCKA
+788 
-793 LPSVVLPA
+793 
-801 SLGSIGE
+801 
-808 YGFLG
+808 
-813 CKALTSIEL
+813 
-822 PAALTEIGVS
+822 
-832 AFNGCSA
+832 
-839 MACDV
+839 
-844 NIPDGVTVIPDGA
+844 
-857 FDQSGITGITLG
+857 
-869 KNVKT
+869 
-874 VGRKAFYNCQNILS
+874 

-927 NVGIKVVCHSAA
+927 NIGIKVVCHSAA

-1029 RIDAAFRGK
+1029 RIDAAFSGK

-1307 AVANDGLSVAVCD
+1307 AVAGDGLSVAVCD

-1334 KVYSTGGM
+1334 KVYSAGGM

>member
-1 MRKIRIKICLLAA
+1 
-14 MLAVATG
+14 
-21 IQASDFVV
+21 
-29 DELCYNITD
+29 
-38 AEAKTVEVAK
+38 
-48 YDYTVDG
+48 
-55 EMVRPTKMD
+55 MVRPTKMD

-89 FTVYGLKNGWFDYTS
+89 FTVYGLRGGWFDYTS

-301 KTYPVEELA
+301 KTYPVEVLA

-328 TLPEGLKRL
+328 TL
-337 EKNSLYSEVV
+337 
-347 SATEVTIPASVEYV
+347 
-361 GTYFLRG
+361 
-368 ETLKKITF
+368 
-376 KGSPVLADNSVG
+376 
-388 SNYKLIHF
+388 
-396 MSQTPPAVGK
+396 
-406 YSFQSAQLM
+406 
-415 VVAPDIASIPVYR
+415 
-428 TTLSGHWGVEKGYEL
+428 
-443 SVYGGLKEADNV
+443 
-455 YYSAMEDGNAC
+455 
-466 AIYFDGTQTSVALSK
+466 
-481 TIQIDGAA
+481 
-489 RALAKIQRGLFYY
+489 
-502 KNITEVIVPE
+502 
-512 TVKTIGG
+512 
-519 NAFYK
+519 
-524 CSALTSLQ
+524 
-532 LPSEVEEIGDYAFYE
+532 
-547 CSAWAIDVTLPVLK
+547 
-561 TLGKGAFQKSGI
+561 
-573 KSLNLTGAP
+573 
-582 LATIPESAF
+582 
-591 GECSSLASIT
+591 
-601 LNEGLSKIESYAF
+601 
-614 TGAVVTELTIPSTVT
+614 
-629 DIYTVGI
+629 
-636 WSKIKKLISKATTPP
+636 
-651 TLRNSRQLNC
+651 
-661 LLFVPNGCVTAYRQ
+661 
-675 ADRWVESTSV
+675 
-685 IAVGEMQTGGLSFY
+685 
-699 FGDTDALLYNVDT
+699 
-712 DVTGSDVVIP
+712 
-722 ATVEQGGNS
+722 
-731 YTVNEMRAALLK
+731 
-743 NSAAVKSVTI
+743 
-753 PASITQIPNDAF
+753 
-765 RNCTGLTSV
+765 
-774 TMPATVTSIGAYAF
+774 
-788 NGCKA
+788 
-793 LPSVVLPA
+793 
-801 SLGSIGE
+801 
-808 YGFLG
+808 
-813 CKALTSIEL
+813 
-822 PAALTEIGVS
+822 
-832 AFNGCSA
+832 
-839 MACDV
+839 
-844 NIPDGVTVIPDGA
+844 
-857 FDQSGITGITLG
+857 
-869 KNVKT
+869 
-874 VGRKAFYNCQNILS
+874 
-888 ITLNEG
+888 NEG
-894 LTEIGEMGFF
+894 LTEIGEMEFF

-927 NVGIKVVCHSAA
+927 NIGIKVVCHSAA

-1029 RIDAAFRGK
+1029 RIDAAFSGK
-1038 TQLQKVTVPAAVK
+1038 TQLQKVTVPVAVK
-1051 ALPENMFR
+1051 ALPENMFK

-1156 LETINSAN
+1156 LETINSA
-1164 PLQLSSDISKLG
+1164 
-1176 MEFEGCKSL
+1176 
-1185 KAVSVAGGM
+1185 
-1194 IGSFAFDGCESLVSV
+1194 
-1209 GIAEG
+1209 
-1214 VKTIGEYA
+1214 
-1222 FDGCTSLKRI
+1222 
-1232 LLPASLQEIKH
+1232 
-1243 ETFRNVVFEE
+1243 
-1253 ITCLAVTPPSI
+1253 I
-1264 RDNTFTDYSAH
+1264 RCS
-1275 LCVPA
+1275 
-1280 ESMAAYAAATGWKE
+1280 
-1294 FSNIGDLTTSGVS
+1294 
-1307 AVANDGLSVAVCD
+1307 
-1320 GRICVDGVG
+1320 
-1329 ETEMI
+1329 
-1334 KVYSTGGM
+1334 
-1342 LVGMGLNRQVEV
+1342 
-1354 PSPGVY
+1354 
-1360 IVEFK
+1360 
-1365 KGTVK
+1365 
-1370 VAIR
+1370 

>member
-1 MRKIRIKICLLAA
+1 
-14 MLAVATG
+14 
-21 IQASDFVV
+21 
-29 DELCYNITD
+29 
-38 AEAKTVEVAK
+38 
-48 YDYTVDG
+48 
-55 EMVRPTKMD
+55 MVRPTKMD

-89 FTVYGLKNGWFDYTS
+89 FTVYGLRGGWFDYTS

-301 KTYPVEELA
+301 KTYPVEVLA

-319 SLIKNITAI
+319 SLIKNITA
-328 TLPEGLKRL
+328 
-337 EKNSLYSEVV
+337 
-347 SATEVTIPASVEYV
+347 
-361 GTYFLRG
+361 
-368 ETLKKITF
+368 
-376 KGSPVLADNSVG
+376 
-388 SNYKLIHF
+388 
-396 MSQTPPAVGK
+396 
-406 YSFQSAQLM
+406 
-415 VVAPDIASIPVYR
+415 
-428 TTLSGHWGVEKGYEL
+428 
-443 SVYGGLKEADNV
+443 
-455 YYSAMEDGNAC
+455 
-466 AIYFDGTQTSVALSK
+466 
-481 TIQIDGAA
+481 
-489 RALAKIQRGLFYY
+489 
-502 KNITEVIVPE
+502 
-512 TVKTIGG
+512 
-519 NAFYK
+519 
-524 CSALTSLQ
+524 
-532 LPSEVEEIGDYAFYE
+532 
-547 CSAWAIDVTLPVLK
+547 
-561 TLGKGAFQKSGI
+561 
-573 KSLNLTGAP
+573 
-582 LATIPESAF
+582 
-591 GECSSLASIT
+591 
-601 LNEGLSKIESYAF
+601 
-614 TGAVVTELTIPSTVT
+614 
-629 DIYTVGI
+629 
-636 WSKIKKLISKATTPP
+636 
-651 TLRNSRQLNC
+651 
-661 LLFVPNGCVTAYRQ
+661 
-675 ADRWVESTSV
+675 
-685 IAVGEMQTGGLSFY
+685 
-699 FGDTDALLYNVDT
+699 
-712 DVTGSDVVIP
+712 
-722 ATVEQGGNS
+722 
-731 YTVNEMRAALLK
+731 
-743 NSAAVKSVTI
+743 
-753 PASITQIPNDAF
+753 
-765 RNCTGLTSV
+765 
-774 TMPATVTSIGAYAF
+774 
-788 NGCKA
+788 
-793 LPSVVLPA
+793 
-801 SLGSIGE
+801 
-808 YGFLG
+808 
-813 CKALTSIEL
+813 
-822 PAALTEIGVS
+822 
-832 AFNGCSA
+832 
-839 MACDV
+839 
-844 NIPDGVTVIPDGA
+844 
-857 FDQSGITGITLG
+857 
-869 KNVKT
+869 
-874 VGRKAFYNCQNILS
+874 

-904 NCSKIKELELPA
+904 NCSKIKELELSA

-927 NVGIKVVCHSAA
+927 NIGIKVVCHSAA

-1029 RIDAAFRGK
+1029 RIDAAFSGK
-1038 TQLQKVTVPAAVK
+1038 TQLQKVTVPVAVK
-1051 ALPENMFR
+1051 ALPENMFK

-1280 ESMAAYAAATGWKE
+1280 ESMAAYAVATGWKE

-1307 AVANDGLSVAVCD
+1307 AVAGDGLSVAVCD

-1334 KVYSTGGM
+1334 KVYSAGGM

>member
-1 MRKIRIKICLLAA
+1 
-14 MLAVATG
+14 
-21 IQASDFVV
+21 
-29 DELCYNITD
+29 
-38 AEAKTVEVAK
+38 
-48 YDYTVDG
+48 
-55 EMVRPTKMD
+55 MVRPTKMD

-89 FTVYGLKNGWFDYTS
+89 FTVYGLRGGWFDYTS

-280 YDVVSELNGPLN
+280 YAVVSELNGPLN
-292 IPQTVQIGG
+292 IPQTVQSGG
-301 KTYPVEELA
+301 KTYPVEVLA

-319 SLIKNITAI
+319 SLIKNITA
-328 TLPEGLKRL
+328 
-337 EKNSLYSEVV
+337 
-347 SATEVTIPASVEYV
+347 
-361 GTYFLRG
+361 
-368 ETLKKITF
+368 
-376 KGSPVLADNSVG
+376 
-388 SNYKLIHF
+388 
-396 MSQTPPAVGK
+396 
-406 YSFQSAQLM
+406 
-415 VVAPDIASIPVYR
+415 
-428 TTLSGHWGVEKGYEL
+428 
-443 SVYGGLKEADNV
+443 
-455 YYSAMEDGNAC
+455 
-466 AIYFDGTQTSVALSK
+466 
-481 TIQIDGAA
+481 
-489 RALAKIQRGLFYY
+489 
-502 KNITEVIVPE
+502 
-512 TVKTIGG
+512 
-519 NAFYK
+519 
-524 CSALTSLQ
+524 
-532 LPSEVEEIGDYAFYE
+532 
-547 CSAWAIDVTLPVLK
+547 
-561 TLGKGAFQKSGI
+561 
-573 KSLNLTGAP
+573 
-582 LATIPESAF
+582 
-591 GECSSLASIT
+591 
-601 LNEGLSKIESYAF
+601 
-614 TGAVVTELTIPSTVT
+614 
-629 DIYTVGI
+629 
-636 WSKIKKLISKATTPP
+636 
-651 TLRNSRQLNC
+651 
-661 LLFVPNGCVTAYRQ
+661 
-675 ADRWVESTSV
+675 
-685 IAVGEMQTGGLSFY
+685 
-699 FGDTDALLYNVDT
+699 
-712 DVTGSDVVIP
+712 
-722 ATVEQGGNS
+722 
-731 YTVNEMRAALLK
+731 
-743 NSAAVKSVTI
+743 
-753 PASITQIPNDAF
+753 
-765 RNCTGLTSV
+765 
-774 TMPATVTSIGAYAF
+774 
-788 NGCKA
+788 
-793 LPSVVLPA
+793 
-801 SLGSIGE
+801 
-808 YGFLG
+808 
-813 CKALTSIEL
+813 
-822 PAALTEIGVS
+822 
-832 AFNGCSA
+832 
-839 MACDV
+839 
-844 NIPDGVTVIPDGA
+844 
-857 FDQSGITGITLG
+857 
-869 KNVKT
+869 
-874 VGRKAFYNCQNILS
+874 

-927 NVGIKVVCHSAA
+927 NIGIKVVCHSAA

-1029 RIDAAFRGK
+1029 RIDAAFSGK

-1307 AVANDGLSVAVCD
+1307 AVAGDGLSVAVCD

-1334 KVYSTGGM
+1334 KVYSAGGM
-1342 LVGMGLNRQVEV
+1342 VVGMGLNRQVEV

>member
-38 AEAKTVEVAK
+38 AGAKTVEVAK

-89 FTVYGLKNGWFDYTS
+89 FTVYGLRGGWFDYTS

-481 TIQIDGAA
+481 TIQIGGAA

-661 LLFVPNGCVTAYRQ
+661 PLFVPNGCVTAYRQ

-765 RNCTGLTSV
+765 
-774 TMPATVTSIGAYAF
+774 
-788 NGCKA
+788 
-793 LPSVVLPA
+793 
-801 SLGSIGE
+801 
-808 YGFLG
+808 
-813 CKALTSIEL
+813 
-822 PAALTEIGVS
+822 
-832 AFNGCSA
+832 
-839 MACDV
+839 
-844 NIPDGVTVIPDGA
+844 
-857 FDQSGITGITLG
+857 
-869 KNVKT
+869 
-874 VGRKAFYNCQNILS
+874 
-888 ITLNEG
+888 
-894 LTEIGEMGFF
+894 
-904 NCSKIKELELPA
+904 
-916 SLTTMGSNAFW
+916 
-927 NVGIKVVCHSAA
+927 
-939 PLTLPKSTTYSYQF
+939 
-953 KKCTVIVPVGSVAAY
+953 
-968 VAATDKGWDESNTYL
+968 
-983 TFAGLADGVEYRAN
+983 
-997 DTEAWVTGVADDTV
+997 
-1011 VADIKDYL
+1011 
-1019 SIDGSQMPVT
+1019 
-1029 RIDAAFRGK
+1029 
-1038 TQLQKVTVPAAVK
+1038 
-1051 ALPENMFR
+1051 
-1059 DCTSLNAVTF
+1059 
-1069 ASGSQLQTIGKW
+1069 
-1081 AFMSTAVAAIEI
+1081 
-1093 PEGVTEL
+1093 
-1100 PDGVFKNCLSLTE
+1100 
-1113 ITLPSNL
+1113 
-1120 VSVGGGCFYNCKALT
+1120 YNCKALT

-1194 IGSFAFDGCESLVSV
+1194 IGAFAFDGCESLVSV

-1280 ESMAAYAAATGWKE
+1280 ESMAAYAAATGWRE

-1307 AVANDGLSVAVCD
+1307 AVANDGVSVAVCD

-1334 KVYSTGGM
+1334 KVYSAGGM

>member
-1 MRKIRIKICLLAA
+1 MRERNIFAALIFCSRFENADFCERKNKPNLMRKIRIKICLLAA

-89 FTVYGLKNGWFDYTS
+89 FTVYGLRGGWFDYTS

-301 KTYPVEELA
+301 KTYPVEVLA

-319 SLIKNITAI
+319 SLIKNIT
-328 TLPEGLKRL
+328 
-337 EKNSLYSEVV
+337 V
-347 SATEVTIPASVEYV
+347 
-361 GTYFLRG
+361 
-368 ETLKKITF
+368 
-376 KGSPVLADNSVG
+376 
-388 SNYKLIHF
+388 
-396 MSQTPPAVGK
+396 
-406 YSFQSAQLM
+406 
-415 VVAPDIASIPVYR
+415 
-428 TTLSGHWGVEKGYEL
+428 
-443 SVYGGLKEADNV
+443 
-455 YYSAMEDGNAC
+455 
-466 AIYFDGTQTSVALSK
+466 
-481 TIQIDGAA
+481 
-489 RALAKIQRGLFYY
+489 
-502 KNITEVIVPE
+502 
-512 TVKTIGG
+512 
-519 NAFYK
+519 
-524 CSALTSLQ
+524 
-532 LPSEVEEIGDYAFYE
+532 
-547 CSAWAIDVTLPVLK
+547 
-561 TLGKGAFQKSGI
+561 
-573 KSLNLTGAP
+573 
-582 LATIPESAF
+582 
-591 GECSSLASIT
+591 
-601 LNEGLSKIESYAF
+601 
-614 TGAVVTELTIPSTVT
+614 
-629 DIYTVGI
+629 
-636 WSKIKKLISKATTPP
+636 
-651 TLRNSRQLNC
+651 
-661 LLFVPNGCVTAYRQ
+661 
-675 ADRWVESTSV
+675 
-685 IAVGEMQTGGLSFY
+685 
-699 FGDTDALLYNVDT
+699 
-712 DVTGSDVVIP
+712 
-722 ATVEQGGNS
+722 
-731 YTVNEMRAALLK
+731 
-743 NSAAVKSVTI
+743 
-753 PASITQIPNDAF
+753 
-765 RNCTGLTSV
+765 
-774 TMPATVTSIGAYAF
+774 
-788 NGCKA
+788 
-793 LPSVVLPA
+793 
-801 SLGSIGE
+801 
-808 YGFLG
+808 
-813 CKALTSIEL
+813 
-822 PAALTEIGVS
+822 
-832 AFNGCSA
+832 
-839 MACDV
+839 
-844 NIPDGVTVIPDGA
+844 
-857 FDQSGITGITLG
+857 
-869 KNVKT
+869 
-874 VGRKAFYNCQNILS
+874 

-927 NVGIKVVCHSAA
+927 NIGIKVVCHSAA

-1029 RIDAAFRGK
+1029 RIDAAFSGK

-1051 ALPENMFR
+1051 ALPENMFK

-1307 AVANDGLSVAVCD
+1307 AVAGDGLSVAVCD

-1334 KVYSTGGM
+1334 KVYSAGGM

>member
-1 MRKIRIKICLLAA
+1 MRERNIFAALIFCSRFENADFCERKNKPNLMRKIRIKICLLAA

-89 FTVYGLKNGWFDYTS
+89 FTVYGLRGGWFDYTS

-301 KTYPVEELA
+301 KTYPVEVLA

-396 MSQTPPAVGK
+396 MSQTPPSVGK

-661 LLFVPNGCVTAYRQ
+661 PLFVPNGCVTAYRQ

-765 RNCTGLTSV
+765 RNCTELTSV

-788 NGCKA
+788 RGCEGLETVTIGESVASIGPSAFSGCRGLLSVTIPSAVKVIEAKAFFNCGKLTSFSVDKENKVYDSRGNCNAIIETATNTLIYGCK
-793 LPSVVLPA
+793 
-801 SLGSIGE
+801 
-808 YGFLG
+808 
-813 CKALTSIEL
+813 
-822 PAALTEIGVS
+822 
-832 AFNGCSA
+832 N
-839 MACDV
+839 
-844 NIPDGVTVIPDGA
+844 TVIP
-857 FDQSGITGITLG
+857 
-869 KNVKT
+869 NT
-874 VGRKAFYNCQNILS
+874 VTK
-888 ITLNEG
+888 
-894 LTEIGEMGFF
+894 IGED
-904 NCSKIKELELPA
+904 
-916 SLTTMGSNAFW
+916 AFAYC
-927 NVGIKVVCHSAA
+927 VA
-939 PLTLPKSTTYSYQF
+939 LKS
-953 KKCTVIVPVGSVAAY
+953 
-968 VAATDKGWDESNTYL
+968 
-983 TFAGLADGVEYRAN
+983 
-997 DTEAWVTGVADDTV
+997 
-1011 VADIKDYL
+1011 
-1019 SIDGSQMPVT
+1019 
-1029 RIDAAFRGK
+1029 
-1038 TQLQKVTVPAAVK
+1038 
-1051 ALPENMFR
+1051 
-1059 DCTSLNAVTF
+1059 
-1069 ASGSQLQTIGKW
+1069 
-1081 AFMSTAVAAIEI
+1081 IEI
-1093 PEGVTEL
+1093 PNSVTDIKSGAFSGCSGLTGVVIPSSVINLEGH
-1100 PDGVFKNCLSLTE
+1100 VF
-1113 ITLPSNL
+1113 
-1120 VSVGGGCFYNCKALT
+1120 Y
-1135 TVNVCADNLTIAD
+1135 
-1148 RAFYSCES
+1148 
-1156 LETINSAN
+1156 
-1164 PLQLSSDISKLG
+1164 
-1176 MEFEGCKSL
+1176 
-1185 KAVSVAGGM
+1185 
-1194 IGSFAFDGCESLVSV
+1194 GCESLTSMVIPNSVKSIGGYTLYGCRGLKSVVVGESVASVGNAAFKECTGLTRLEMLTKVPPKCGKDVFVGMDKTACELVVPAGCVDAYKAAAEWGDFSKITPGESSVGEVGTPGVTVTAAGGEIVVEGVADAAVEVYGIGGSLLYSGKSHRVSV
-1209 GIAEG
+1209 
-1214 VKTIGEYA
+1214 
-1222 FDGCTSLKRI
+1222 
-1232 LLPASLQEIKH
+1232 P
-1243 ETFRNVVFEE
+1243 
-1253 ITCLAVTPPSI
+1253 
-1264 RDNTFTDYSAH
+1264 
-1275 LCVPA
+1275 
-1280 ESMAAYAAATGWKE
+1280 
-1294 FSNIGDLTTSGVS
+1294 
-1307 AVANDGLSVAVCD
+1307 
-1320 GRICVDGVG
+1320 VDGIYVVRVNG
-1329 ETEMI
+1329 KPH
-1334 KVYSTGGM
+1334 KV
-1342 LVGMGLNRQVEV
+1342 V
-1354 PSPGVY
+1354 
-1360 IVEFK
+1360 
-1365 KGTVK
+1365 VK
-1370 VAIR
+1370 

>member
-1 MRKIRIKICLLAA
+1 
-14 MLAVATG
+14 
-21 IQASDFVV
+21 
-29 DELCYNITD
+29 
-38 AEAKTVEVAK
+38 
-48 YDYTVDG
+48 
-55 EMVRPTKMD
+55 MVRPTKMD

-89 FTVYGLKNGWFDYTS
+89 FTVYGLRGGWFDYTS

-216 PTLPEVT
+216 STLPEVT

-270 YYHDSHRAIG
+270 YYHDSHRAIV

-301 KTYPVEELA
+301 KTYPVEVLA

-319 SLIKNITAI
+319 SLIKNITA
-328 TLPEGLKRL
+328 
-337 EKNSLYSEVV
+337 
-347 SATEVTIPASVEYV
+347 
-361 GTYFLRG
+361 
-368 ETLKKITF
+368 
-376 KGSPVLADNSVG
+376 
-388 SNYKLIHF
+388 
-396 MSQTPPAVGK
+396 
-406 YSFQSAQLM
+406 
-415 VVAPDIASIPVYR
+415 
-428 TTLSGHWGVEKGYEL
+428 
-443 SVYGGLKEADNV
+443 
-455 YYSAMEDGNAC
+455 
-466 AIYFDGTQTSVALSK
+466 
-481 TIQIDGAA
+481 
-489 RALAKIQRGLFYY
+489 
-502 KNITEVIVPE
+502 
-512 TVKTIGG
+512 
-519 NAFYK
+519 
-524 CSALTSLQ
+524 
-532 LPSEVEEIGDYAFYE
+532 
-547 CSAWAIDVTLPVLK
+547 
-561 TLGKGAFQKSGI
+561 
-573 KSLNLTGAP
+573 
-582 LATIPESAF
+582 
-591 GECSSLASIT
+591 
-601 LNEGLSKIESYAF
+601 
-614 TGAVVTELTIPSTVT
+614 
-629 DIYTVGI
+629 
-636 WSKIKKLISKATTPP
+636 
-651 TLRNSRQLNC
+651 
-661 LLFVPNGCVTAYRQ
+661 
-675 ADRWVESTSV
+675 
-685 IAVGEMQTGGLSFY
+685 
-699 FGDTDALLYNVDT
+699 
-712 DVTGSDVVIP
+712 
-722 ATVEQGGNS
+722 
-731 YTVNEMRAALLK
+731 
-743 NSAAVKSVTI
+743 
-753 PASITQIPNDAF
+753 
-765 RNCTGLTSV
+765 
-774 TMPATVTSIGAYAF
+774 
-788 NGCKA
+788 
-793 LPSVVLPA
+793 
-801 SLGSIGE
+801 
-808 YGFLG
+808 
-813 CKALTSIEL
+813 
-822 PAALTEIGVS
+822 
-832 AFNGCSA
+832 
-839 MACDV
+839 
-844 NIPDGVTVIPDGA
+844 
-857 FDQSGITGITLG
+857 
-869 KNVKT
+869 
-874 VGRKAFYNCQNILS
+874 

-927 NVGIKVVCHSAA
+927 NIGIKVVCHSAA

-1029 RIDAAFRGK
+1029 RIDAAFSGK

-1135 TVNVCADNLTIAD
+1135 MVNVCADNLTIAD

-1307 AVANDGLSVAVCD
+1307 AVAGDGLSVAVCD

-1334 KVYSTGGM
+1334 KVYSAGGM

>member
-1 MRKIRIKICLLAA
+1 

-89 FTVYGLKNGWFDYTS
+89 FTVYGLRGGWFDYTS

-301 KTYPVEELA
+301 KTYPVEVLA

-319 SLIKNITAI
+319 SLIKNITA
-328 TLPEGLKRL
+328 
-337 EKNSLYSEVV
+337 
-347 SATEVTIPASVEYV
+347 
-361 GTYFLRG
+361 
-368 ETLKKITF
+368 
-376 KGSPVLADNSVG
+376 
-388 SNYKLIHF
+388 
-396 MSQTPPAVGK
+396 
-406 YSFQSAQLM
+406 
-415 VVAPDIASIPVYR
+415 
-428 TTLSGHWGVEKGYEL
+428 
-443 SVYGGLKEADNV
+443 
-455 YYSAMEDGNAC
+455 
-466 AIYFDGTQTSVALSK
+466 
-481 TIQIDGAA
+481 
-489 RALAKIQRGLFYY
+489 
-502 KNITEVIVPE
+502 
-512 TVKTIGG
+512 
-519 NAFYK
+519 
-524 CSALTSLQ
+524 
-532 LPSEVEEIGDYAFYE
+532 
-547 CSAWAIDVTLPVLK
+547 
-561 TLGKGAFQKSGI
+561 
-573 KSLNLTGAP
+573 
-582 LATIPESAF
+582 
-591 GECSSLASIT
+591 
-601 LNEGLSKIESYAF
+601 
-614 TGAVVTELTIPSTVT
+614 
-629 DIYTVGI
+629 
-636 WSKIKKLISKATTPP
+636 
-651 TLRNSRQLNC
+651 
-661 LLFVPNGCVTAYRQ
+661 
-675 ADRWVESTSV
+675 
-685 IAVGEMQTGGLSFY
+685 
-699 FGDTDALLYNVDT
+699 
-712 DVTGSDVVIP
+712 
-722 ATVEQGGNS
+722 
-731 YTVNEMRAALLK
+731 
-743 NSAAVKSVTI
+743 
-753 PASITQIPNDAF
+753 
-765 RNCTGLTSV
+765 
-774 TMPATVTSIGAYAF
+774 
-788 NGCKA
+788 
-793 LPSVVLPA
+793 
-801 SLGSIGE
+801 
-808 YGFLG
+808 
-813 CKALTSIEL
+813 
-822 PAALTEIGVS
+822 
-832 AFNGCSA
+832 
-839 MACDV
+839 
-844 NIPDGVTVIPDGA
+844 
-857 FDQSGITGITLG
+857 
-869 KNVKT
+869 
-874 VGRKAFYNCQNILS
+874 

-927 NVGIKVVCHSAA
+927 NIGIKVVCHSAA

-1029 RIDAAFRGK
+1029 RIDAAFSGK
-1038 TQLQKVTVPAAVK
+1038 TQLQKVTVPVAVK
-1051 ALPENMFR
+1051 ALPENMFK

-1307 AVANDGLSVAVCD
+1307 AVAGDGLSVAVCD

-1334 KVYSTGGM
+1334 KVYSAGGM

>member
-1 MRKIRIKICLLAA
+1 
-14 MLAVATG
+14 
-21 IQASDFVV
+21 
-29 DELCYNITD
+29 
-38 AEAKTVEVAK
+38 
-48 YDYTVDG
+48 
-55 EMVRPTKMD
+55 MVRPTKMD

-89 FTVYGLKNGWFDYTS
+89 FTVYGLRGGWFDYTS

-155 VKEMVTIESGRIQK
+155 VKEMVTIE
-169 LTIEGS
+169 
-175 PTITAGSRDYIT
+175 
-187 GSVTNNI
+187 
-194 VYFIDNDTSYK
+194 
-205 NVEITLTSAVP
+205 
-216 PTLPEVT
+216 
-223 RIQYKAYSGRTTVHV
+223 SGRTTVHV

-301 KTYPVEELA
+301 KTYPVEVLA

-319 SLIKNITAI
+319 SLIKNITA
-328 TLPEGLKRL
+328 
-337 EKNSLYSEVV
+337 
-347 SATEVTIPASVEYV
+347 
-361 GTYFLRG
+361 
-368 ETLKKITF
+368 
-376 KGSPVLADNSVG
+376 
-388 SNYKLIHF
+388 
-396 MSQTPPAVGK
+396 
-406 YSFQSAQLM
+406 
-415 VVAPDIASIPVYR
+415 
-428 TTLSGHWGVEKGYEL
+428 
-443 SVYGGLKEADNV
+443 
-455 YYSAMEDGNAC
+455 
-466 AIYFDGTQTSVALSK
+466 
-481 TIQIDGAA
+481 
-489 RALAKIQRGLFYY
+489 
-502 KNITEVIVPE
+502 
-512 TVKTIGG
+512 
-519 NAFYK
+519 
-524 CSALTSLQ
+524 
-532 LPSEVEEIGDYAFYE
+532 
-547 CSAWAIDVTLPVLK
+547 
-561 TLGKGAFQKSGI
+561 
-573 KSLNLTGAP
+573 
-582 LATIPESAF
+582 
-591 GECSSLASIT
+591 
-601 LNEGLSKIESYAF
+601 
-614 TGAVVTELTIPSTVT
+614 
-629 DIYTVGI
+629 
-636 WSKIKKLISKATTPP
+636 
-651 TLRNSRQLNC
+651 
-661 LLFVPNGCVTAYRQ
+661 
-675 ADRWVESTSV
+675 
-685 IAVGEMQTGGLSFY
+685 
-699 FGDTDALLYNVDT
+699 
-712 DVTGSDVVIP
+712 
-722 ATVEQGGNS
+722 
-731 YTVNEMRAALLK
+731 
-743 NSAAVKSVTI
+743 
-753 PASITQIPNDAF
+753 
-765 RNCTGLTSV
+765 
-774 TMPATVTSIGAYAF
+774 
-788 NGCKA
+788 
-793 LPSVVLPA
+793 
-801 SLGSIGE
+801 
-808 YGFLG
+808 
-813 CKALTSIEL
+813 
-822 PAALTEIGVS
+822 
-832 AFNGCSA
+832 
-839 MACDV
+839 
-844 NIPDGVTVIPDGA
+844 
-857 FDQSGITGITLG
+857 
-869 KNVKT
+869 
-874 VGRKAFYNCQNILS
+874 

-927 NVGIKVVCHSAA
+927 NIGIKVVCHSAA

-1029 RIDAAFRGK
+1029 RIDAAFSGK

-1051 ALPENMFR
+1051 ALPENMFK

-1275 LCVPA
+1275 ICVPA

-1307 AVANDGLSVAVCD
+1307 AVAGDGLSVAVCD

-1334 KVYSTGGM
+1334 KVYSAGGM

>member
-1 MRKIRIKICLLAA
+1 

-64 VVVPMTVVNPNDNQ
+64 VVVPPTVVNPNDNQ

-89 FTVYGLKNGWFDYTS
+89 FTVYGLRGGWFDYTS

-118 FSGQSKLTS
+118 FSGQSNLTS

-368 ETLKKITF
+368 KTLKKITF

-388 SNYKLIHF
+388 SDYKLIHF

-406 YSFQSAQLM
+406 YSFQSAHLM

-481 TIQIDGAA
+481 TIQIGGAA

-502 KNITEVIVPE
+502 KKITEVIVPE

-547 CSAWAIDVTLPVLK
+547 CSAWAIDVTLLGLK

-573 KSLNLTGAP
+573 KSLNLTGVP

-601 LNEGLSKIESYAF
+601 LNEGLSMIESYAF

-661 LLFVPNGCVTAYRQ
+661 PLFVPNGCVTAYRQ

-685 IAVGEMQTGGLSFY
+685 IAAGEMQTGGLSFY
-699 FGDTDALLYNVDT
+699 LGDTDALLYNVDT

-722 ATVEQGGNS
+722 ATVEQDGNS

-753 PASITQIPNDAF
+753 PASITQIQ
-765 RNCTGLTSV
+765 
-774 TMPATVTSIGAYAF
+774 
-788 NGCKA
+788 KA
-793 LPSVVLPA
+793 
-801 SLGSIGE
+801 
-808 YGFLG
+808 
-813 CKALTSIEL
+813 
-822 PAALTEIGVS
+822 
-832 AFNGCSA
+832 
-839 MACDV
+839 
-844 NIPDGVTVIPDGA
+844 
-857 FDQSGITGITLG
+857 
-869 KNVKT
+869 
-874 VGRKAFYNCQNILS
+874 
-888 ITLNEG
+888 
-894 LTEIGEMGFF
+894 
-904 NCSKIKELELPA
+904 
-916 SLTTMGSNAFW
+916 
-927 NVGIKVVCHSAA
+927 
-939 PLTLPKSTTYSYQF
+939 
-953 KKCTVIVPVGSVAAY
+953 
-968 VAATDKGWDESNTYL
+968 
-983 TFAGLADGVEYRAN
+983 
-997 DTEAWVTGVADDTV
+997 
-1011 VADIKDYL
+1011 
-1019 SIDGSQMPVT
+1019 
-1029 RIDAAFRGK
+1029 
-1038 TQLQKVTVPAAVK
+1038 
-1051 ALPENMFR
+1051 
-1059 DCTSLNAVTF
+1059 
-1069 ASGSQLQTIGKW
+1069 
-1081 AFMSTAVAAIEI
+1081 
-1093 PEGVTEL
+1093 
-1100 PDGVFKNCLSLTE
+1100 
-1113 ITLPSNL
+1113 
-1120 VSVGGGCFYNCKALT
+1120 
-1135 TVNVCADNLTIAD
+1135 
-1148 RAFYSCES
+1148 
-1156 LETINSAN
+1156 
-1164 PLQLSSDISKLG
+1164 
-1176 MEFEGCKSL
+1176 
-1185 KAVSVAGGM
+1185 
-1194 IGSFAFDGCESLVSV
+1194 
-1209 GIAEG
+1209 
-1214 VKTIGEYA
+1214 
-1222 FDGCTSLKRI
+1222 
-1232 LLPASLQEIKH
+1232 
-1243 ETFRNVVFEE
+1243 
-1253 ITCLAVTPPSI
+1253 
-1264 RDNTFTDYSAH
+1264 
-1275 LCVPA
+1275 
-1280 ESMAAYAAATGWKE
+1280 
-1294 FSNIGDLTTSGVS
+1294 
-1307 AVANDGLSVAVCD
+1307 
-1320 GRICVDGVG
+1320 
-1329 ETEMI
+1329 
-1334 KVYSTGGM
+1334 
-1342 LVGMGLNRQVEV
+1342 
-1354 PSPGVY
+1354 
-1360 IVEFK
+1360 
-1365 KGTVK
+1365 
-1370 VAIR
+1370 

>member
-1 MRKIRIKICLLAA
+1 

-89 FTVYGLKNGWFDYTS
+89 FTVYGLRGGWFDYTS

-301 KTYPVEELA
+301 KTYPVEVLA

-319 SLIKNITAI
+319 SLIKNITA
-328 TLPEGLKRL
+328 
-337 EKNSLYSEVV
+337 
-347 SATEVTIPASVEYV
+347 
-361 GTYFLRG
+361 
-368 ETLKKITF
+368 
-376 KGSPVLADNSVG
+376 
-388 SNYKLIHF
+388 
-396 MSQTPPAVGK
+396 
-406 YSFQSAQLM
+406 
-415 VVAPDIASIPVYR
+415 
-428 TTLSGHWGVEKGYEL
+428 
-443 SVYGGLKEADNV
+443 
-455 YYSAMEDGNAC
+455 
-466 AIYFDGTQTSVALSK
+466 
-481 TIQIDGAA
+481 
-489 RALAKIQRGLFYY
+489 
-502 KNITEVIVPE
+502 
-512 TVKTIGG
+512 
-519 NAFYK
+519 
-524 CSALTSLQ
+524 
-532 LPSEVEEIGDYAFYE
+532 
-547 CSAWAIDVTLPVLK
+547 
-561 TLGKGAFQKSGI
+561 
-573 KSLNLTGAP
+573 
-582 LATIPESAF
+582 
-591 GECSSLASIT
+591 
-601 LNEGLSKIESYAF
+601 
-614 TGAVVTELTIPSTVT
+614 
-629 DIYTVGI
+629 
-636 WSKIKKLISKATTPP
+636 
-651 TLRNSRQLNC
+651 
-661 LLFVPNGCVTAYRQ
+661 
-675 ADRWVESTSV
+675 
-685 IAVGEMQTGGLSFY
+685 
-699 FGDTDALLYNVDT
+699 
-712 DVTGSDVVIP
+712 
-722 ATVEQGGNS
+722 
-731 YTVNEMRAALLK
+731 
-743 NSAAVKSVTI
+743 
-753 PASITQIPNDAF
+753 
-765 RNCTGLTSV
+765 
-774 TMPATVTSIGAYAF
+774 
-788 NGCKA
+788 
-793 LPSVVLPA
+793 
-801 SLGSIGE
+801 
-808 YGFLG
+808 
-813 CKALTSIEL
+813 
-822 PAALTEIGVS
+822 
-832 AFNGCSA
+832 
-839 MACDV
+839 
-844 NIPDGVTVIPDGA
+844 
-857 FDQSGITGITLG
+857 
-869 KNVKT
+869 
-874 VGRKAFYNCQNILS
+874 

-927 NVGIKVVCHSAA
+927 NIGIKVVCHSAA

-1029 RIDAAFRGK
+1029 RIDAAFSGK
-1038 TQLQKVTVPAAVK
+1038 TQLQKVTVPVAVK
-1051 ALPENMFR
+1051 ALPENMFK

-1093 PEGVTEL
+1093 PEGITEL

-1280 ESMAAYAAATGWKE
+1280 ESMAAYAAATGWKK

-1307 AVANDGLSVAVCD
+1307 AVAGDGLSVAVCD

-1334 KVYSTGGM
+1334 KVYSAGGM

>member
-1 MRKIRIKICLLAA
+1 
-14 MLAVATG
+14 
-21 IQASDFVV
+21 
-29 DELCYNITD
+29 
-38 AEAKTVEVAK
+38 
-48 YDYTVDG
+48 
-55 EMVRPTKMD
+55 MVRPTKMD

-89 FTVYGLKNGWFDYTS
+89 FTVYGLRGGWFDYTS

-301 KTYPVEELA
+301 KTYPVEVLA

-319 SLIKNITAI
+319 SLIKNITA
-328 TLPEGLKRL
+328 
-337 EKNSLYSEVV
+337 
-347 SATEVTIPASVEYV
+347 
-361 GTYFLRG
+361 
-368 ETLKKITF
+368 
-376 KGSPVLADNSVG
+376 
-388 SNYKLIHF
+388 
-396 MSQTPPAVGK
+396 
-406 YSFQSAQLM
+406 
-415 VVAPDIASIPVYR
+415 
-428 TTLSGHWGVEKGYEL
+428 
-443 SVYGGLKEADNV
+443 
-455 YYSAMEDGNAC
+455 
-466 AIYFDGTQTSVALSK
+466 
-481 TIQIDGAA
+481 
-489 RALAKIQRGLFYY
+489 
-502 KNITEVIVPE
+502 
-512 TVKTIGG
+512 
-519 NAFYK
+519 
-524 CSALTSLQ
+524 
-532 LPSEVEEIGDYAFYE
+532 
-547 CSAWAIDVTLPVLK
+547 
-561 TLGKGAFQKSGI
+561 
-573 KSLNLTGAP
+573 
-582 LATIPESAF
+582 
-591 GECSSLASIT
+591 
-601 LNEGLSKIESYAF
+601 
-614 TGAVVTELTIPSTVT
+614 
-629 DIYTVGI
+629 
-636 WSKIKKLISKATTPP
+636 
-651 TLRNSRQLNC
+651 
-661 LLFVPNGCVTAYRQ
+661 
-675 ADRWVESTSV
+675 
-685 IAVGEMQTGGLSFY
+685 
-699 FGDTDALLYNVDT
+699 
-712 DVTGSDVVIP
+712 
-722 ATVEQGGNS
+722 
-731 YTVNEMRAALLK
+731 
-743 NSAAVKSVTI
+743 
-753 PASITQIPNDAF
+753 
-765 RNCTGLTSV
+765 
-774 TMPATVTSIGAYAF
+774 
-788 NGCKA
+788 
-793 LPSVVLPA
+793 
-801 SLGSIGE
+801 
-808 YGFLG
+808 
-813 CKALTSIEL
+813 
-822 PAALTEIGVS
+822 
-832 AFNGCSA
+832 
-839 MACDV
+839 
-844 NIPDGVTVIPDGA
+844 
-857 FDQSGITGITLG
+857 
-869 KNVKT
+869 
-874 VGRKAFYNCQNILS
+874 

-927 NVGIKVVCHSAA
+927 NIGIKVVCHSAA

-1029 RIDAAFRGK
+1029 RIDAAFSGK
-1038 TQLQKVTVPAAVK
+1038 TQLQKVTVPVAVK
-1051 ALPENMFR
+1051 ALPENMFK

-1081 AFMSTAVAAIEI
+1081 AFMSTAFAAIEI

-1307 AVANDGLSVAVCD
+1307 AVAGDGLSVAVCD

-1334 KVYSTGGM
+1334 KVYSAGGM

>member
-1 MRKIRIKICLLAA
+1 M
-14 MLAVATG
+14 
-21 IQASDFVV
+21 
-29 DELCYNITD
+29 
-38 AEAKTVEVAK
+38 
-48 YDYTVDG
+48 
-55 EMVRPTKMD
+55 
-64 VVVPMTVVNPNDNQ
+64 
-78 TYRVTALGDGA
+78 
-89 FTVYGLKNGWFDYTS
+89 
-104 IVLPEG
+104 
-110 LLEIKANA
+110 
-118 FSGQSKLTS
+118 
-127 LVIPGTVKSVKTK
+127 
-140 FAQMSGISELTFPAS
+140 
-155 VKEMVTIESGRIQK
+155 
-169 LTIEGS
+169 
-175 PTITAGSRDYIT
+175 
-187 GSVTNNI
+187 
-194 VYFIDNDTSYK
+194 
-205 NVEITLTSAVP
+205 
-216 PTLPEVT
+216 
-223 RIQYKAYSGRTTVHV
+223 
-238 PEGCSDAYNAAGW
+238 
-251 NQAEVLVEG
+251 LVEG

-301 KTYPVEELA
+301 KTYPVEVLA

-319 SLIKNITAI
+319 SLIKNITA
-328 TLPEGLKRL
+328 
-337 EKNSLYSEVV
+337 
-347 SATEVTIPASVEYV
+347 
-361 GTYFLRG
+361 
-368 ETLKKITF
+368 
-376 KGSPVLADNSVG
+376 
-388 SNYKLIHF
+388 
-396 MSQTPPAVGK
+396 
-406 YSFQSAQLM
+406 
-415 VVAPDIASIPVYR
+415 
-428 TTLSGHWGVEKGYEL
+428 
-443 SVYGGLKEADNV
+443 
-455 YYSAMEDGNAC
+455 
-466 AIYFDGTQTSVALSK
+466 
-481 TIQIDGAA
+481 
-489 RALAKIQRGLFYY
+489 
-502 KNITEVIVPE
+502 
-512 TVKTIGG
+512 
-519 NAFYK
+519 
-524 CSALTSLQ
+524 
-532 LPSEVEEIGDYAFYE
+532 
-547 CSAWAIDVTLPVLK
+547 
-561 TLGKGAFQKSGI
+561 
-573 KSLNLTGAP
+573 
-582 LATIPESAF
+582 
-591 GECSSLASIT
+591 
-601 LNEGLSKIESYAF
+601 
-614 TGAVVTELTIPSTVT
+614 
-629 DIYTVGI
+629 
-636 WSKIKKLISKATTPP
+636 
-651 TLRNSRQLNC
+651 
-661 LLFVPNGCVTAYRQ
+661 
-675 ADRWVESTSV
+675 
-685 IAVGEMQTGGLSFY
+685 
-699 FGDTDALLYNVDT
+699 
-712 DVTGSDVVIP
+712 
-722 ATVEQGGNS
+722 
-731 YTVNEMRAALLK
+731 
-743 NSAAVKSVTI
+743 
-753 PASITQIPNDAF
+753 
-765 RNCTGLTSV
+765 
-774 TMPATVTSIGAYAF
+774 
-788 NGCKA
+788 
-793 LPSVVLPA
+793 
-801 SLGSIGE
+801 
-808 YGFLG
+808 
-813 CKALTSIEL
+813 
-822 PAALTEIGVS
+822 
-832 AFNGCSA
+832 
-839 MACDV
+839 
-844 NIPDGVTVIPDGA
+844 
-857 FDQSGITGITLG
+857 
-869 KNVKT
+869 
-874 VGRKAFYNCQNILS
+874 

-927 NVGIKVVCHSAA
+927 NIGIKVVCHSAA

-1029 RIDAAFRGK
+1029 RIDAAFSGK
-1038 TQLQKVTVPAAVK
+1038 TQLQKVTVPVAVK
-1051 ALPENMFR
+1051 ALPENMFK

-1093 PEGVTEL
+1093 LEGVTEL

-1307 AVANDGLSVAVCD
+1307 AVAGDGLSVAVCD

-1334 KVYSTGGM
+1334 KVYSAGGM

>member
-1 MRKIRIKICLLAA
+1 

-89 FTVYGLKNGWFDYTS
+89 FTVYGLRGGWFDYTS

-270 YYHDSHRAIG
+270 YYHDFHRAIG

-301 KTYPVEELA
+301 KTYPVEVLA

-319 SLIKNITAI
+319 SLIKNITA
-328 TLPEGLKRL
+328 
-337 EKNSLYSEVV
+337 
-347 SATEVTIPASVEYV
+347 
-361 GTYFLRG
+361 
-368 ETLKKITF
+368 
-376 KGSPVLADNSVG
+376 
-388 SNYKLIHF
+388 
-396 MSQTPPAVGK
+396 
-406 YSFQSAQLM
+406 
-415 VVAPDIASIPVYR
+415 
-428 TTLSGHWGVEKGYEL
+428 
-443 SVYGGLKEADNV
+443 
-455 YYSAMEDGNAC
+455 
-466 AIYFDGTQTSVALSK
+466 
-481 TIQIDGAA
+481 
-489 RALAKIQRGLFYY
+489 
-502 KNITEVIVPE
+502 
-512 TVKTIGG
+512 
-519 NAFYK
+519 
-524 CSALTSLQ
+524 
-532 LPSEVEEIGDYAFYE
+532 
-547 CSAWAIDVTLPVLK
+547 
-561 TLGKGAFQKSGI
+561 
-573 KSLNLTGAP
+573 
-582 LATIPESAF
+582 
-591 GECSSLASIT
+591 
-601 LNEGLSKIESYAF
+601 
-614 TGAVVTELTIPSTVT
+614 
-629 DIYTVGI
+629 
-636 WSKIKKLISKATTPP
+636 
-651 TLRNSRQLNC
+651 
-661 LLFVPNGCVTAYRQ
+661 
-675 ADRWVESTSV
+675 
-685 IAVGEMQTGGLSFY
+685 
-699 FGDTDALLYNVDT
+699 
-712 DVTGSDVVIP
+712 
-722 ATVEQGGNS
+722 
-731 YTVNEMRAALLK
+731 
-743 NSAAVKSVTI
+743 
-753 PASITQIPNDAF
+753 
-765 RNCTGLTSV
+765 
-774 TMPATVTSIGAYAF
+774 
-788 NGCKA
+788 
-793 LPSVVLPA
+793 
-801 SLGSIGE
+801 
-808 YGFLG
+808 
-813 CKALTSIEL
+813 
-822 PAALTEIGVS
+822 
-832 AFNGCSA
+832 
-839 MACDV
+839 
-844 NIPDGVTVIPDGA
+844 
-857 FDQSGITGITLG
+857 
-869 KNVKT
+869 
-874 VGRKAFYNCQNILS
+874 

-927 NVGIKVVCHSAA
+927 NIGIKVVCHSAA

-1029 RIDAAFRGK
+1029 RIDVAFSGK

-1176 MEFEGCKSL
+1176 MEFEGCKGL

-1280 ESMAAYAAATGWKE
+1280 ESMAAYAAATGWKK

-1307 AVANDGLSVAVCD
+1307 AVAGDGLSVAVCD

-1334 KVYSTGGM
+1334 KVYSAGGM

>member
-1 MRKIRIKICLLAA
+1 
-14 MLAVATG
+14 
-21 IQASDFVV
+21 
-29 DELCYNITD
+29 
-38 AEAKTVEVAK
+38 
-48 YDYTVDG
+48 
-55 EMVRPTKMD
+55 MD

-89 FTVYGLKNGWFDYTS
+89 FTVYGLRGGWFDYTS

-175 PTITAGSRDYIT
+175 QTITAGSRDYIT

-301 KTYPVEELA
+301 KTYPVEVLA

-319 SLIKNITAI
+319 SLIKNITA
-328 TLPEGLKRL
+328 
-337 EKNSLYSEVV
+337 
-347 SATEVTIPASVEYV
+347 
-361 GTYFLRG
+361 
-368 ETLKKITF
+368 
-376 KGSPVLADNSVG
+376 
-388 SNYKLIHF
+388 
-396 MSQTPPAVGK
+396 
-406 YSFQSAQLM
+406 
-415 VVAPDIASIPVYR
+415 
-428 TTLSGHWGVEKGYEL
+428 
-443 SVYGGLKEADNV
+443 
-455 YYSAMEDGNAC
+455 
-466 AIYFDGTQTSVALSK
+466 
-481 TIQIDGAA
+481 
-489 RALAKIQRGLFYY
+489 
-502 KNITEVIVPE
+502 
-512 TVKTIGG
+512 
-519 NAFYK
+519 
-524 CSALTSLQ
+524 
-532 LPSEVEEIGDYAFYE
+532 
-547 CSAWAIDVTLPVLK
+547 
-561 TLGKGAFQKSGI
+561 
-573 KSLNLTGAP
+573 
-582 LATIPESAF
+582 
-591 GECSSLASIT
+591 
-601 LNEGLSKIESYAF
+601 
-614 TGAVVTELTIPSTVT
+614 
-629 DIYTVGI
+629 
-636 WSKIKKLISKATTPP
+636 
-651 TLRNSRQLNC
+651 
-661 LLFVPNGCVTAYRQ
+661 
-675 ADRWVESTSV
+675 
-685 IAVGEMQTGGLSFY
+685 
-699 FGDTDALLYNVDT
+699 
-712 DVTGSDVVIP
+712 
-722 ATVEQGGNS
+722 
-731 YTVNEMRAALLK
+731 
-743 NSAAVKSVTI
+743 
-753 PASITQIPNDAF
+753 
-765 RNCTGLTSV
+765 
-774 TMPATVTSIGAYAF
+774 
-788 NGCKA
+788 
-793 LPSVVLPA
+793 
-801 SLGSIGE
+801 
-808 YGFLG
+808 
-813 CKALTSIEL
+813 
-822 PAALTEIGVS
+822 
-832 AFNGCSA
+832 
-839 MACDV
+839 
-844 NIPDGVTVIPDGA
+844 
-857 FDQSGITGITLG
+857 
-869 KNVKT
+869 
-874 VGRKAFYNCQNILS
+874 

-927 NVGIKVVCHSAA
+927 NIGIKVVCHSAA

-997 DTEAWVTGVADDTV
+997 DTEAWVTAVADDTV

-1029 RIDAAFRGK
+1029 RIDAAFSGK
-1038 TQLQKVTVPAAVK
+1038 TQLQKVTVPVAVK

-1214 VKTIGEYA
+1214 VKTIGKYA

-1307 AVANDGLSVAVCD
+1307 AVAGDGLSVAVCD

-1334 KVYSTGGM
+1334 KVYSAGGM